1 MAVPEQE
8 PIAIIGMACRFPG
21 GSDSPSKLWDLLQ
34 SPRDLSKRVPVERFD
49 TTGFYHTNGSQHGA
63 TDAPNAYFIEED
75 VTRFDNTFFNIQPAE
90 AEAIDPQQRLVMETV
105 YDSLCAGGQTIESL
119 RGSNTAVYVGMMCDD
134 WAQLINRDWDLAP
147 TYAATGDSRAII
159 SNRVSYFFDWH
170 GPSMTIDTACS
181 SSLVAVHQGVTA
193 LRNGECPIA
202 IAAGANLIVA
212 PGEFQTAPLEKKLS
226 WTDGI
231 VNTDTNGSSHYSKM
245 WDAVADGYARGEGIA
260 AIVMKPLSAALRDG
274 DHIDCVIRGTAVN
287 QDGKTAGLTMPSNIA
302 QAQLIRDTYAR
313 AGLDI
318 NDPKD
323 RPQFFHA
330 HGTGT
335 PAGDSQESEA
345 ISRSFFENGKPTDKL
360 YVGSIKTV
368 IGHTEG
374 AAGLASLIGSVT
386 AMQHGIIPPNLHFKK
401 LSDRVA
407 PFYDNLKVST
417 SATPWPSTLPG
428 QPRRV
433 SVNSFGFG
441 GTNAHAILEY
451 YKPEATDKIAATT
464 AAAVPV
470 FTPLTISAA
479 SSTTLRATLDDLRTY
494 LQGNPDT
501 NMRDLAYTLQTCRST
516 LAFRKAIFAA
526 NINEAI
532 MRIDDL
538 LADANAGNNDLTIR
552 YFDVPKPSI
561 LGVFTG
567 QGAQW
572 ARMGARLIE
581 ESPLAAQRIAELQ
594 RALATLPDGD
604 RPDWTL
610 SGQLLAQPKS
620 SRFSEAAIAQPLCTA
635 VQIVLVDLL
644 RATGIQLRAVV
655 GHSSGEIGAAYAA
668 GFLSAT
674 TAIRVAHY
682 RGLYAKLAQAGGPG
696 AMMAVGTS
704 FEDAQELCELVGGI
718 QVAARNSL
726 TSITLSGDED
736 AIDEAVDIFKDEG
749 KFARRLQVDTA
760 YHSTH
765 MRPCAEPYLAGL
777 RRAGYAVQEG
787 NGTIWF
793 SSVIEGGHVMTK
805 EDVQT
810 PQYWADNMAN
820 AVLFEP
826 AISQA
831 VVEAGP
837 LDLAIEF
844 GPHPALKGPALDTI
858 EHAAGH
864 RIPYMGLLARKKDDV
879 EALAS
884 ALGFLW
890 TNLGASSVNF
900 DEFETLIS
908 GAASLPKQA
917 VTNLP
922 TYPFDHSRSFYSLT
936 RFSGAHRHLH
946 ALPHPLLGRRL
957 VETETA
963 DEISWRNVLRP
974 SENSW
979 LQGHALQGQSV
990 FPAMGYISL
999 AVEAVA
1005 AAAADRKLGLI
1016 TIDNVVIGRALS
1028 FDGENSGMET
1038 KVTLG
1043 VVRSTDDELS
1053 GRITCHS
1060 GLPFDSGT
1068 PLTLNFSATVTAAFY
1083 EAESDTLPAVRYEE
1097 INLVEAEPE
1106 RLYSQFTKLGYTYGS
1121 PFTGV
1126 RAIHRKMG
1134 WAIGVIE
1141 DESGDSWED
1150 KLLVHPG
1157 WLDSAIQTG
1166 FAAYSHPHD
1175 NRLFTLCVPTTIRSI
1190 VINPYF
1196 CNTSAARDRT
1206 LEYQTSTRATPEGH
1220 MMVDIDVFSGGSAQE
1235 HLFVQFESVE
1245 LQPFA
1250 APTPRDDTVIYTRYD
1265 YRLSVPDANV
1275 AMKGEESDDNSV
1287 LSSEN
1292 DTVLLAAERVGF
1304 FYLRRLHDT
1313 ITEWEKAN
1321 ALDHH
1326 QHLLDFAARTV
1337 EAVSRGD
1344 HPYVPREALKD
1355 STAFINSLNA
1365 KHYKHDYIQ
1374 LLEQA
1379 GNHLADEIR
1388 SGGSTLE
1395 HLAKDE
1401 LLNRFYQHL
1410 TAQPGQENSNA
1421 WYARVIAQ
1429 IAYRFPRMH
1438 ILEIGAGTH
1447 GGSTASI
1454 LPALGDAFSSYT
1466 YTDVSAESL
1475 EGVQDRF
1482 RDFADRLVFTTYDI
1496 DQPPADQG
1504 LDEGSYDIVLASAAL
1519 HTASDLDETLANV
1532 RKLLRPGGYLVA
1544 LEINNNDSLSLSTI
1558 LGGLP
1563 GWWASSNGP
1572 SLSLDQ
1578 WNSLTRRHGFS
1589 GIDTNTPFSTTS
1601 NDKLQWFSIFA
1612 SQAVD
1617 DRVNSLRAPL
1627 AAPAPTQG
1635 PSQLVIIGGRTE
1647 AIAQLT
1653 KGVSALLSPRY
1664 AAVTLLESI
1673 EELSEYPLAS
1683 GSSVLCLTELE
1694 EQLLET
1700 RTEPKIE
1707 GLKTLWR
1714 NGHSI
1719 LWVTREARA
1728 ERPYSSIILGV
1739 SRVLR
1744 HEYPTITLQLLDFDA
1759 ATEPTSEILADALLR
1774 LELGARFK
1782 KAEDTNLLWT
1792 IEPEYHYV
1800 NGQMLI
1806 PRLLPYTEA
1815 NNRYNTYRRAV
1826 YDEFDPRETTM
1837 VLEPAAD
1844 GMSFE
1849 LATVSPLRVLPVPRA
1864 MGNTVTLQVE
1874 QSLLQVL
1881 KIHHVGYFTLVV
1893 GTEAETGQRLL
1904 ALADTAVESRARVP
1918 VEWTVRLPASK
1929 NENASTFLGGVA
1941 AYLLAQTILAT
1952 APRSGTVVVHEADQ
1966 LLKDALDKEAAR
1978 EDMQVVFTTATKN
1991 HADVDSSSP
2000 YIFVHEKLPI
2010 RLVRTLLPRNI
2021 SLLIDLSPE
2030 TASVCSDLLARTL
2043 PSHTARAKAADFLR
2057 TQPDLSPD
2065 ADADDIE
2072 QIGRALKEAWK
2083 SVTTRGQLAS
2093 SSISEQVPVLALQ
2106 DVTHSPAM
2114 HAKLSVIDWTT
2125 TSSVRALVRPI
2136 DHGTIFRADGTY
2148 FLVGLTGEL
2157 GQSLCSWMVAHGARN
2172 LVLSS
2177 RRPKV
2182 SQRFIDSCAAEG
2194 ATIKVMSIDVTRRE
2208 SLREALNKIRAELP
2222 PIIGVANGAMMIDD
2236 ALFDD
2241 MTFESLQRTAP
2252 PKIEGSVVLDEFFY
2266 DTPLDFFI
2274 LFTSLANVVGNT
2286 GQSAYIMANQF
2297 MAALAAHRR
2306 NVRGV
2311 AGSDIAIS
2319 SIQGLGY
2326 FEHANHLDK
2335 DHFTRIGYRNV
2346 SEQDFHGLFAE
2357 GVLAGRPG
2365 QKGGSEV
2372 CTGVS
2377 PFRDGA
2383 TLLANPCFSHLL
2395 LHDAAAIQGGRG
2407 GSSGKTE
2414 RPRARLAAAKSDAE
2428 AKTIIREA
2436 FVERLKRIL
2445 MIPQGESVNEK
2456 VTLVE
2461 QGVDSIM
2468 AVEVRTWFL
2477 QEFSIDLPVL
2487 KILGA
2492 GSTVESILDDAI
2504 KGIPADILDLEKVGS
2519 DNTNPPV
2526 AIVAAPLAPAPTAAS
2541 FPPTKPSTETSYSSS
2556 GSGSPPAIST
2566 PQSPLDTP
2574 LEKSLDLGDDTEHKK
2589 PIVQSLERQLEEAR
2603 REKIIG
2609 SMKLT
2614 EHTEPMTFGQKRF
2627 WFLSHYID
2635 DATTF
2640 NIAYQ
2645 FKLTGRIRIDD
2656 LAKAVESVAQRHE
2669 ALRTRFF
2676 WSNDDSRTPM
2686 QGILSKAF
2694 VRLETA
2700 TIESEAQAAEELDAM
2715 RDHKWDL
2722 GDWVQ
2727 LRLRLLSLSDTQHFL
2742 LMGTHHISMDGHS
2755 MNMLMLD
2762 INKVYSNHGRPL
2774 APLPDASQARSFG
2787 EQQLLAHRT
2796 GKFQPAIDY
2805 FRRTLQ
2811 DVDLTRPI
2819 ELLSFARSQVRQL
2832 LQDYK
2837 THIARIRLDAQTVAR
2852 LKQLTRSNRATSF
2865 HGYLA
2870 ILQALLFRL
2879 LPAETTDKL
2888 VIGVADANRLDSK
2901 LIGSIGNFL
2910 NVLPLV
2916 FDRNGS
2922 QTFGQ
2927 AVEDTRKKVYSALEY
2942 SALPFD
2948 LLLDELAAPRS
2959 NAYPPVF
2966 QVLMDYKLFTKEQAE
2981 MPWAGCKVG
2990 EHQWHAA
2997 RGPYDIALEI
3007 VDDGEGALMALHMQE
3022 ALYSKEATN
3031 LFLRSYVNILR
3042 EVVKQ
3047 GGDKLKLDKLDKWD
3061 KADVKKALELGKG
3074 TDMPLEWPATI
3085 AHRLDQVIVQH
3096 PNSAAV
3102 KDGFGNVYT
3111 YAALDERVESIARAL
3126 LGKLPDQSDEQ
3137 SVVGVFQTPS
3147 ADWIASMI
3155 AILRVGAIYLPLDL
3169 KVSIP
3174 RLKSY
3179 VKAARP
3185 AVILSDSEMVARTL
3199 EIGVGAEDRIA
3210 VINISDLPVTALGS
3224 TQRITTTA
3232 DHDRT
3237 AYIIFTS
3244 GSTGEPKGIAVK
3256 HASILAMV
3264 EGFVREW
3271 DIVTLGRVVLQQFAF
3286 TSDGS
3291 LKQIFSAIT
3300 TGGCL
3305 LVAPADARGDPAE
3318 LARLMAKHGVTMT
3331 VATPSE
3337 YSMWFRFAP
3346 DGLRRCTSWT
3356 SAWFGG
3362 ERSPQSLLDSFRT
3375 LSSVLPN
3382 LRFYTTYGPTEATV
3396 STMKGI
3402 ADVHDPN
3409 LTVPVPGRILPN
3421 YAIYIMDEES
3431 RPVPIGVPGEIVIGG
3446 AGVGQNEYLGRPDA
3460 TAKQFHVD
3468 PFAPQDKRT
3477 TGWGR
3482 MYHTG
3487 DYGRL
3492 DTRGYIAIEGRVA
3505 GDAQVKVR
3513 GFRIELA
3520 EIERTIMRESAI
3532 TLANAVVTLRAGE
3545 GDHDGLLVSH
3555 VVIENKDMSE
3565 TQIAKAINQL
3575 RTRLSNSLPNY
3586 MVPAIIIPVDEVPLT
3601 AHGKV
3606 DRKAMQALP
3615 LPEIKTSSAE
3625 QQEQQ
3630 KNFTPAERRVAELW
3644 TEVLPGLSLA
3654 AEPLSPQSDFFR
3666 VGGNSLLLVKLQS
3679 VIKRMFGDA
3688 PRLGMLMSAPEL
3700 SSMATLL
3707 ESQGS
3712 TPDWDKEI
3720 ALDLL
3725 DDTPASV
3732 QRAGRSSSSSPGL
3745 RILVTGA
3752 TGSLGKSMIPRLV
3765 ADERV
3770 AQILVLARSAEGR
3783 DLTTLFPGLSHK
3795 VRVIAAEL
3803 PSLPADNTSELTE
3816 IDVILHMA
3824 ADRNFWD
3831 GYGALKAVNVNS
3843 AKALAKLALQ
3853 TGATL
3858 HVLSSGALV
3867 DYEADGD
3874 NSGLPRPDPAHGYVS
3889 SKWVAERYLA
3899 NAARQAGLNV
3909 TAHRPTPAPAAADVS
3924 TDKLTAAEDVLVRS
3938 YLVNSLRLG
3947 VRPDFAQLGGT
3958 FHVAPVDSIAAA
3970 IAASVTESHEES
3982 GENAMRIVNYP
3993 GTAILRTD
4001 VTSAYAEELFKEPEN
4016 EAVLKLPTVQALH
4029 WVGMAKRA
4037 GLFEWF
4043 ITSQELV
4050 VADDEGRRVVSK
4062 R

>member
-1 MAVPEQE
+1 MVVPEQE

-21 GSDSPSKLWDLLQ
+21 GSDSPLKLWDLLQ
-34 SPRDLSKRVPVERFD
+34 SPRDLSKRVPAERYD
-49 TTGFYHTNGSQHGA
+49 TTGFHHDNGSHHGA
-63 TDAPNAYFIEED
+63 TNAPNAYFIEED

-105 YDSLCAGGQTIESL
+105 YDSLCAGGQTIENL

-134 WAQLINRDWDLAP
+134 WAQIINRDWDLAP

-202 IAAGANLIVA
+202 IAAGANLILA
-212 PGEFQTAPLEKKLS
+212 PGMFIKESSLRMLS
-226 WTDGI
+226 PT
-231 VNTDTNGSSHYSKM
+231 GSSKM
-245 WDAVADGYARGEGIA
+245 WDAAADGYARGEGIA

-274 DHIDCVIRGTAVN
+274 DQIECVIRGTAVN

-318 NDPKD
+318 TDPKD

-335 PAGDSQESEA
+335 SAGDPQESEA
-345 ISRSFFENGKPTDKL
+345 ISRSFFEHGKTTDKL

-374 AAGLASLIGSVT
+374 AAGLASLVGSVK

-401 LSDRVA
+401 LSNRVA
-407 PFYDNLKVST
+407 PFYDSLKVPT

-451 YKPEATDKIAATT
+451 YEPEAARNKV
-464 AAAVPV
+464 AAVPV

-479 SSTTLRATLDDLRTY
+479 SSSSLRATLDDLRTY
-494 LQGNPDT
+494 LQENPDT
-501 NMRDLAYTLQTCRST
+501 TMRDLAYTLQTRRST
-516 LAFRKAIFAA
+516 LAFRKPLFAE
-526 NINEAI
+526 NINETI
-532 MRIDDL
+532 RKIDDL
-538 LADANAGNNDLTIR
+538 LSDGNAGDNDLSTR
-552 YFDVPKPSI
+552 YFDVSKPSV

-572 ARMGARLIE
+572 VRMGARLIE
-581 ESPLAAQRIAELQ
+581 ESPFAIQRISQLQ

-610 SGQLLAQPKS
+610 SGQLLAQPKA
-620 SRFSEAAIAQPLCTA
+620 SRLSEAAIAQPLCTA
-635 VQIVLVDLL
+635 VQIILVDLL
-644 RATGIQLRAVV
+644 KAAGIPLHAVV

-682 RGLYAKLAQAGGPG
+682 RGLYAKLARAGGPG

-704 FEDAQELCELVGGI
+704 FEDGQELCELLGGI

-736 AIDEAVDIFKDEG
+736 AIDEALEILKDEG
-749 KFARRLQVDTA
+749 KFARRLLVDTA

-765 MRPCAEPYLAGL
+765 MRPCAQPYLAGL
-777 RRAGYAVQEG
+777 KRAGYTVEEG
-787 NGTIWF
+787 NDTLWF
-793 SSVIEGGHVMTK
+793 SSVKEGGHVMTK
-805 EDVQT
+805 EDVKT
-810 PQYWADNMAN
+810 PQYWVDNMAN

-831 VVEAGP
+831 VSEAGP

-844 GPHPALKGPALDTI
+844 GPHPALKGPALDTV
-858 EHAAGH
+858 EHASGH
-864 RIPYMGLLARKKDDV
+864 RIPYTGLLARKKDDV

-884 ALGFLW
+884 ALGYLW

-900 DEFETLIS
+900 DKFETLIS
-908 GAASLPKQA
+908 GAESLPKK
-917 VTNLP
+917 TITDLP
-922 TYPFDHSRSFYSLT
+922 TYAFDHSRSFYSLT

-957 VETETA
+957 IETETA

-999 AVEAVA
+999 AVEAVVA
-1005 AAAADRKLGLI
+1005 TVDGHKLGLI
-1016 TIDNVVIGRALS
+1016 TVDDVVIGRALS
-1028 FDGENSGMET
+1028 FDSENSGVET
-1038 KVTLG
+1038 KVTLS
-1043 VVRSTDDELS
+1043 VLRSTDDELS

-1060 GLPFDSGT
+1060 GLPSDSGT
-1068 PLTLNFSATVTAAFY
+1068 PLTLNFSAAIGVELH
-1083 EAESDTLPAVRYEE
+1083 EAEPDTLPAVRHDE

-1106 RLYSQFTKLGYTYGS
+1106 RLYSQFTKLGYTYNS

-1134 WAIGVIE
+1134 WATGEIE
-1141 DESGDSWED
+1141 DESGNKWED

-1157 WLDSAIQTG
+1157 WLDSIIQTG

-1196 CNTSAARDRT
+1196 CDMSPTRERI
-1206 LEYQTSTRATPEGH
+1206 LQYQTSTRATPEGH

-1235 HLFVQFESVE
+1235 HPFVQFESVE

-1265 YRLSVPDANV
+1265 YRLAAPDAVV
-1275 AMKGEESDDNSV
+1275 AMKGDDRENSV
-1287 LSSEN
+1287 LSSESN
-1292 DTVLLAAERVGF
+1292 AALLAAERVGF
-1304 FYLRRLHDT
+1304 FYLRRIHQS
-1313 ITEWEKAN
+1313 ITEWEKAD

-1326 QHLLDFAARTV
+1326 QKLLDFAARTTD
-1337 EAVSRGD
+1337 AVLRGD
-1344 HPYVPREALKD
+1344 HPYVPSEALND
-1355 STAFINSLNA
+1355 SIAFINSLIA
-1365 KHYKHDYIQ
+1365 KHHSHDYIQ
-1374 LLEQA
+1374 LLQRA
-1379 GNHLADEIR
+1379 GNHLVDAIR
-1388 SGGSTLE
+1388 SGGRIMD
-1395 HLAKDE
+1395 HLANDE
-1401 LLNRFYQHL
+1401 LLSRFYQNL
-1410 TAQPGQENSNA
+1410 TAQPGQENGNS
-1421 WYARVIAQ
+1421 WYARIVAQ
-1429 IAYRFPRMH
+1429 IAHRFPRMH
-1438 ILEIGAGTH
+1438 ILEIGAGTQ
-1447 GGSTASI
+1447 GGSTTPI
-1454 LPALGDAFSSYT
+1454 LAALGDAFSSYT
-1466 YTDVSAESL
+1466 YTDVSSKSL
-1475 EGVQDRF
+1475 EGVQGRFQHFGDRMLF
-1482 RDFADRLVFTTYDI
+1482 STYDI
-1496 DQPPADQG
+1496 DQPPAEQG
-1504 LDEGSYDIVLASAAL
+1504 LDEGSYDVVLASTAL
-1519 HTASDLDETLANV
+1519 HTASNLDETLAHV

-1544 LEINNNDSLSLSTI
+1544 LEINNHDSMSLSTI
-1558 LGGLP
+1558 FGGVP
-1563 GWWASSNGP
+1563 RWWSSSNGP

-1578 WNSLTRRHGFS
+1578 WDLLTRRHGFS
-1589 GIDTNTPFSTTS
+1589 GVDTNTPFSTTG
-1601 NDKLQWFSIFA
+1601 NDKLQWFSVFA
-1612 SQAVD
+1612 SQAID
-1617 DRVNSLRAPL
+1617 ERVNSLRAPL
-1627 AAPAPTQG
+1627 AATALTQG
-1635 PSQLVIIGGRTE
+1635 PDNLVIIGGRTE
-1647 AIAQLT
+1647 ANVQLAKEVT
-1653 KGVSALLSPRY
+1653 ALISSRY
-1664 AAVTLLESI
+1664 VTVTLLESI
-1673 EELSEYPLAS
+1673 EELGEHGLVS

-1694 EQLLET
+1694 EQLLEV

-1719 LWVTREARA
+1719 LWVTHEARA
-1728 ERPYSSIILGV
+1728 ERPYSSIILGL

-1759 ATEPTSEILADALLR
+1759 ATEPTSDILTNALLR

-1782 KAEDTNLLWT
+1782 NEESNLLWT

-1800 NGQMLI
+1800 NGQLLI
-1806 PRLLPYTEA
+1806 PRLLPYKEA

-1826 YDEFDPRETTM
+1826 YNEFDPREAAM

-1844 GMSFE
+1844 GASFE
-1849 LATVSPLRVLPVPRA
+1849 LATVSPLRVLSASRSK
-1864 MGNTVTLQVE
+1864 GDTVTIQVE
-1874 QSLLQVL
+1874 QSLLQVF
-1881 KIHHVGYFTLVV
+1881 KMHGAGYFTLIL
-1893 GTEAETGQRLL
+1893 GTETQAGQQLL
-1904 ALADTAVESRARVP
+1904 AISDTAVESRVRVSAN
-1918 VEWTVRLPASK
+1918 WTVPLPASK
-1929 NENASTFLGGVA
+1929 NDSASILLCSIA
-1941 AYLLAQTILAT
+1941 AYLLAQTILAS
-1952 APRSGTVVVHEADQ
+1952 APRSGSVLVHEADQ
-1966 LLKDALDKEAAR
+1966 LLKDALKREAAR
-1978 EDMQVVFTTATKN
+1978 EEVQLIFTTGTKN
-1991 HADVDSSSP
+1991 RKGA
-2000 YIFVHEKLPI
+2000 IFIHKKLPV
-2010 RLVRTLLPRNI
+2010 RRVRTLLPRNV
-2021 SLLIDLSPE
+2021 SMFFDLSPE
-2030 TASVCSDLLARTL
+2030 SACSDLLARSL
-2043 PSHTARAKAADFLR
+2043 PSHTAKVKATDFLR
-2057 TQPDLSPD
+2057 AQPGLSPD
-2065 ADADDIE
+2065 SDVDDIE

-2083 SVTTRGQLAS
+2083 NVTNRGQLAS
-2093 SSISEQVPVLALQ
+2093 YSSSEQVPVLALQ
-2106 DVTHSPAM
+2106 DVTSSPAI
-2114 HAKLSVIDWTT
+2114 HTKLSVVDWIAI
-2125 TSSVRALVRPI
+2125 SSVRALVRPI

-2157 GQSLCSWMVAHGARN
+2157 GQSLCTWMVTHGARN
-2172 LVLSS
+2172 LVMSS

-2194 ATIKVMSIDVTRRE
+2194 ATIKVMSIDVTSRE
-2208 SLREALNKIRAELP
+2208 SLREALKEINAKLP

-2241 MTFESLQRTAP
+2241 MSFESLQRTAP
-2252 PKIEGSVVLDEFFY
+2252 PKIEGSVIMDEFFY

-2297 MAALAAHRR
+2297 MSALAAQRR

-2377 PFRDGA
+2377 PFREGA

-2395 LHDAAAIQGGRG
+2395 LHDAAAVQDGRG

-2414 RPRARLAAAKSDAE
+2414 RPRARLMAAKSAAE
-2428 AKTIIREA
+2428 AKAIIKVA
-2436 FVERLKRIL
+2436 FAERLKRIL

-2492 GSTVESILDDAI
+2492 GSTLESILDDATSS
-2504 KGIPADILDLEKVGS
+2504 IPVEILDLSNVGS
-2519 DNTNPPV
+2519 DNANPLVAVATAPPHVFAPV
-2526 AIVAAPLAPAPTAAS
+2526 MASVPT
-2541 FPPTKPSTETSYSSS
+2541 TKPSTEAKSSS
-2556 GSGSPPAIST
+2556 ETGSSRDIST
-2566 PQSPLDTP
+2566 PRSSLDTTM
-2574 LEKSLDLGDDTEHKK
+2574 ERSLDLGSAADQKKATDTSPEK
-2589 PIVQSLERQLEEAR
+2589 Q
-2603 REKIIG
+2603 REKVG
-2609 SMKLT
+2609 DFLKLT
-2614 EHTEPMTFGQKRF
+2614 EHTEPMTFGQRRF
-2627 WFLSHYID
+2627 WFLSHYIED
-2635 DATTF
+2635 PTTF
-2640 NIAYQ
+2640 NIAYK
-2645 FKLTGRIRIDD
+2645 FRLTGRIRIDD

-2676 WSNDDSRTPM
+2676 WSNDDTRTPI
-2686 QGILSKAF
+2686 QGILAKSF

-2700 TIESEAQAAEELDAM
+2700 TIDSEDQATKELDAM

-2722 GDWVQ
+2722 GDWAQ
-2727 LRLRLLSLSDTQHFL
+2727 LRVKLLSLSDTQHFL

-2762 INKVYSNHGRPL
+2762 INRVYSNRGRAL
-2774 APLPDASQARSFG
+2774 APLPDSSQARAFG
-2787 EQQLLAHRT
+2787 EQQLLAQRR
-2796 GKFQPAIDY
+2796 GKLEPAVDY
-2805 FRRTLQ
+2805 FRYTLQ
-2811 DVDLTRPI
+2811 SVDLSRPI
-2819 ELLSFARSQVRQL
+2819 ELLSFARSQVRHQL
-2832 LQDYK
+2832 QAYN
-2837 THIARIRLDAQTVAR
+2837 THIARTRIDAQTVVK
-2852 LKQLTRSNRATSF
+2852 LKQLTRSNKATSF

-2879 LPAETTDKL
+2879 LPAETTDNL
-2888 VIGVADANRLDSK
+2888 VIGMADANRLDSK
-2901 LIGSIGNFL
+2901 FMGSIGNFL

-2916 FDRNGS
+2916 FDRDGS

-2927 AVEDTRKKVYSALEY
+2927 AVEETRKKVYSALEH

-2948 LLLDELAAPRS
+2948 LLLDELAVPRS

-2966 QVLMDYKLFTKEQAE
+2966 QVLMDYKLFTKEQQE
-2981 MPWAGCKVG
+2981 MPWARCKVG

-3022 ALYSKEATN
+3022 ALYGKEATE
-3031 LFLRSYVNILR
+3031 LFLRSYVNILKQ
-3042 EVVKQ
+3042 VVEQ
-3047 GGDKLKLDKLDKWD
+3047 GGDKMKLDKLDKWD
-3061 KADVKKALELGKG
+3061 KADVKQALELGKG
-3074 TDMPLEWPATI
+3074 ADMPLEWPATI
-3085 AHRLDQVIVQH
+3085 AHRLDQVIAEH
-3096 PNSAAV
+3096 PDSLAV
-3102 KDGFGNVYT
+3102 KDGFGRAYT
-3111 YAALDERVESIARAL
+3111 YAALNERVSSIAHAL
-3126 LGKLPDQSDEQ
+3126 LERLLDQSNEQ

-3155 AILRVGAIYLPLDL
+3155 AILRIGAIYLPLDQ

-3174 RLKSY
+3174 RLTSY

-3185 AVILSDSEMVARTL
+3185 AVVLSDNETVRLTPD
-3199 EIGVGAEDRIA
+3199 IGVRDGDSIA
-3210 VINISDLPVTALGS
+3210 VINISDLPLKPKDG
-3224 TQRITTTA
+3224 TQRIPTTA
-3232 DHDRT
+3232 RQDSI

-3244 GSTGEPKGIAVK
+3244 GSTGEPKGIAVR
-3256 HASILAMV
+3256 HAGIRAMV

-3271 DIVTLGRVVLQQFAF
+3271 DIATLGRVLLQQFAF

-3291 LKQIFSAIT
+3291 LKQIFSAIA

-3305 LVAPADARGDPAE
+3305 VVAPADARGDPSE
-3318 LARLMAKHGVTMT
+3318 LTRLMVEHGVTMT

-3346 DGLRRCTSWT
+3346 DGLRRCNSWT

-3362 ERSPQSLLDSFRT
+3362 ERSPQSLLDSFRN

-3382 LRFYTTYGPTEATV
+3382 LCFYTTYGPTEATV

-3446 AGVGQNEYLGRPDA
+3446 LGVGQNEYLNRPDA
-3460 TAKQFHVD
+3460 TAKQFHMD
-3468 PFAPQDKRT
+3468 PFAPQHKKA

-3482 MYHTG
+3482 MYNTG

-3520 EIERTIMRESAI
+3520 EIEATFMKESFV
-3532 TLANAVVTLRAGE
+3532 TLCQAVVTLRAGE
-3545 GDHDGLLVSH
+3545 GDHDGILVAH
-3555 VVIENKDMSE
+3555 VVFENKDMSE
-3565 TQIAKAINQL
+3565 AQVVKAINQL
-3575 RTRLSNSLPNY
+3575 RTRLSDSLPNY
-3586 MVPAIIIPVDEVPLT
+3586 MVPAIIVPVDEVPLT

-3606 DRKAMQALP
+3606 DRKAIQALP

-3625 QQEQQ
+3625 QQEQMD
-3630 KNFTPAERRVAELW
+3630 FTPDERRVAELW
-3644 TEVLPGLSLA
+3644 AEVLPSLSLA
-3654 AEPLSPQSDFFR
+3654 AEPLTPQSDFFR
-3666 VGGNSLLLVKLQS
+3666 IGGNSLLLVKLQF
-3679 VIKRMFGDA
+3679 VIKRVFGNA

-3700 SSMATLL
+3700 SSMARLL

-3712 TPDWDKEI
+3712 ALDWDKEI
-3720 ALDLL
+3720 AMDLDEV
-3725 DDTPASV
+3725 PVPV
-3732 QRAGRSSSSSPGL
+3732 QRSSGSDSKTHRL
-3745 RILVTGA
+3745 RVLVTGA
-3752 TGSLGKSMIPRLV
+3752 TGSLGKNVIPHLV
-3765 ADERV
+3765 ADKRV
-3770 AQILVLARSAEGR
+3770 AQILVLARPAENR
-3783 DLTTLFPGLSHK
+3783 DLTNLFAGFSPK
-3795 VRVIAAEL
+3795 VRVLEVDL
-3803 PSLPADNTSELTE
+3803 PSLPAETAKLSE

-3831 GYGALKAVNVNS
+3831 GYSALKAVNVNS
-3843 AKALAKLALQ
+3843 TKALAKLALQ
-3853 TGATL
+3853 SGATL
-3858 HVLSSGALV
+3858 HVLSSGALLE
-3867 DYEADGD
+3867 YEGNGD
-3874 NSGLPRPDPAHGYVS
+3874 GLPRPDPAHGYVA

-3899 NAARQAGLNV
+3899 NAARQTGLNV
-3909 TAHRPTPAPAAADVS
+3909 VAHRPTPAPTSAHALSDE
-3924 TDKLTAAEDVLVRS
+3924 LTPAEDALVRG
-3938 YLVNSLRLG
+3938 YLVNSLHLG
-3947 VRPDFAQLGGT
+3947 VRPDFSQLGGT
-3958 FHVAPVDSIAAA
+3958 FHIAPVEDVAAA
-3970 IAASVTESHEES
+3970 VASSVTARQEKS
-3982 GENAMRIVNYP
+3982 GDNSMGIVNYP
-3993 GTAILRTD
+3993 GTAVLRTD
-4001 VTSAYAEELFKEPEN
+4001 VTSAYAEKMFKRPEN
-4016 EAVLKLPTVQALH
+4016 EAVMKLPTVPALH

-4050 VADDEGRRVVSK
+4050 VTDNEGRRVVSQ

>member
-1 MAVPEQE
+1 MAVSEQE

-21 GSDSPSKLWDLLQ
+21 GSDSPSKLWDLIQ
-34 SPRDLSKRVPVERFD
+34 SPRDLSQRVPADRFD
-49 TTGFYHTNGSQHGA
+49 ATGFFHVNGSQHGA
-63 TDAPNAYFIEED
+63 LNAPNAYFIEED

-105 YDSLCAGGQTIESL
+105 YDSLCAGGQTIEGL

-134 WAQLINRDWDLAP
+134 WAQIVNRDWDLAP

-212 PGEFQTAPLEKKLS
+212 PGMFIKESSLRMLS
-226 WTDGI
+226 PTG
-231 VNTDTNGSSHYSKM
+231 TSKM
-245 WDAVADGYARGEGIA
+245 WDAAADGYARGEGIA
-260 AIVMKPLSAALRDG
+260 AVVMKPLSAALRDG

-287 QDGKTAGLTMPSNIA
+287 QDGKTAGMTMPSNIA

-335 PAGDSQESEA
+335 QAGDPQESEA
-345 ISRSFFENGKPTDKL
+345 IARSLFGHGKPTDTL

-368 IGHTEG
+368 VGHTEG
-374 AAGLASLIGSVT
+374 AAGLASVIGSVM
-386 AMQHGIIPPNLHFKK
+386 AMQHGIIPPNLHFKR
-401 LSDRVA
+401 LSDKVA
-407 PFYDNLKVST
+407 PFYDNLKIPI

-451 YKPEATDKIAATT
+451 YEPQAANNKAA

-479 SSTTLRATLDDLRTY
+479 SSSAIRATLDDLRTY

-501 NMRDLAYTLQTCRST
+501 NMRDLAYTLQTRRST
-516 LAFRKAIFAA
+516 LPFRKPIFAPD
-526 NINEAI
+526 INEAI
-532 MRIDDL
+532 KRIDGL
-538 LADANAGNNDLTIR
+538 LADADAGGSDLTTR
-552 YFDVPKPSI
+552 YFDVSKPSI

-572 ARMGARLIE
+572 ARMGARLME
-581 ESPLAAQRIAELQ
+581 ESPFAAQRIAELQ

-610 SGQLLAQPKS
+610 SGQLLADPKS
-620 SRFSEAAIAQPLCTA
+620 SRMSEATISQPICTA

-644 RATGIQLRAVV
+644 RAAGIQLRAVV

-682 RGLYAKLAQAGGPG
+682 RGLYARLARAGGPG
-696 AMMAVGTS
+696 AMMAAGTS
-704 FEDAQELCELVGGI
+704 FEDAQELCELLGGI

-736 AIDEAVDIFKDEG
+736 AIDEAVAIFKDEG

-760 YHSTH
+760 YHSAH
-765 MRPCAEPYLAGL
+765 MKPCAEPYLAGL
-777 RRAGYAVQEG
+777 ARAGYAVEDG
-787 NGTIWF
+787 NGTKWF
-793 SSVIEGGHVMTK
+793 SSVVEGGRVMTK
-805 EDVQT
+805 EDVQS
-810 PQYWADNMAN
+810 PQYWVENMAN

-826 AISQA
+826 AVSQA
-831 VVEAGP
+831 VIEAGP
-837 LDLAIEF
+837 MDLAIEY

-858 EHAAGH
+858 QHATGH
-864 RIPYMGLLARKKDDV
+864 KIPYTGLLARKKDDV
-879 EALAS
+879 ETLALAV
-884 ALGFLW
+884 GFIW
-890 TNLGASSVNF
+890 TQLGASSVNF
-900 DEFETLIS
+900 DEFEKLIS
-908 GAASLPKQA
+908 GAASLPKQPL
-917 VTNLP
+917 TNLP

-963 DEISWRNVLRP
+963 DEVSWRNVLRP

-990 FPAMGYISL
+990 FPAMGFVSL

-1005 AAAADRKLGLI
+1005 AAAAGRKLGLI
-1016 TIDNVVIGRALS
+1016 SIENAVIGRALS
-1028 FDGENSGMET
+1028 FDDESAGMET
-1038 KVTLG
+1038 KVTLS

-1060 GLPFDSGT
+1060 GRPFDSGT
-1068 PLTLNFSATVTAAFY
+1068 PLTLNFSATITATLF
-1083 EAESDTLPAVRYEE
+1083 EAGSDTLPAVRHDE

-1134 WAIGVIE
+1134 WAMGEIE
-1141 DESGDSWED
+1141 DESGNGWED

-1175 NRLFTLCVPTTIRSI
+1175 NRLFTLCVPTTFRSI

-1196 CNTSAARDRT
+1196 CNTIEARDRT
-1206 LEYQTSTRATPEGH
+1206 LQYQTSTRATPEGH
-1220 MMVDIDVFSGGSAQE
+1220 MMVDIDVYSGGPAQA
-1235 HLFVQFESVE
+1235 HPFVQFEAVE

-1250 APTPRDDTVIYTRYD
+1250 APTPRDDAVIYTRYD
-1265 YRLSVPDANV
+1265 YRLAAPDANV
-1275 AMKGEESDDNSV
+1275 AMKGEESDEKGVS
-1287 LSSEN
+1287 SSEN
-1292 DTVLLAAERVGF
+1292 DTALLAAERVGF
-1304 FYLRRLHDT
+1304 FYLRRLHET
-1313 ITEWEKAN
+1313 MTEWEKAD
-1321 ALDHH
+1321 ALSHH
-1326 QHLLDFAARTV
+1326 QNLLDFAARTV

-1344 HPYVPREALKD
+1344 HPYVPHEALKD
-1355 STAFINSLNA
+1355 SAAFVNSLVA
-1365 KHYKHDYIQ
+1365 KHHKHDYMR
-1374 LLEQA
+1374 LLEVA

-1388 SGGSTLE
+1388 GGGSILE

-1401 LLNRFYQHL
+1401 LLSRFYQQL
-1410 TAQPGQENSNA
+1410 TAQPGQENANV
-1421 WYARVIAQ
+1421 WYARVAAQ
-1429 IAYRFPRMH
+1429 IAHRFPRMH
-1438 ILEIGAGTH
+1438 ILEIGAGTG

-1466 YTDVSAESL
+1466 YTDVSAETL
-1475 EGVQDRF
+1475 EDVQQRF
-1482 RDFADRLVFTTYDI
+1482 RDLADRLVVTTYDI
-1496 DQPPADQG
+1496 NQPPTEQG
-1504 LDEGSYDIVLASAAL
+1504 LGEGSFDVVLASAAL
-1519 HTASDLDETLANV
+1519 HAAVDVDETLANV

-1544 LEINNNDSLSLSTI
+1544 LEINSNDSLSLNTI

-1563 GWWASSNGP
+1563 GWWADSNGP
-1572 SLSLDQ
+1572 SLPLDR
-1578 WNSLTRRHGFS
+1578 WDSLTRRHGFS
-1589 GIDTNTPFSTTS
+1589 GIDTTTPFSTGS
-1601 NDKLQWFSIFA
+1601 KNKLQWFSVFA

-1635 PSQLVIIGGRTE
+1635 TGQLVIVGGRTE
-1647 AIAQLT
+1647 TVAKLA
-1653 KGVSALLSPRY
+1653 KGVSALISPRY
-1664 AAVTLLESI
+1664 AAVTFLESI
-1673 EELSEYPLAS
+1673 EELDGYDLAS

-1714 NGHSI
+1714 NGHAI
-1719 LWVTREARA
+1719 LWATREARA

-1759 ATEPTSEILADALLR
+1759 ATEPTSEVLADALLR

-1782 KAEDTNLLWT
+1782 KAEETNVLWT

-1800 NGQMLI
+1800 NGQLFI

-1849 LATVSPLRVLPVPRA
+1849 LATVSPLRVLPKSPTT
-1864 MGNTVTLQVE
+1864 GKTVTLRVD

-1881 KIHHVGYFTLVV
+1881 KIREVGYFTLFV
-1893 GTEAETGQRLL
+1893 GTDAETGQRLL

-1918 VEWTVRLPASK
+1918 TEWTMPLPASR
-1929 NENASTFLGGVA
+1929 NGNTNSTSLGGVA

-1952 APRSGTVVVHEADQ
+1952 APRSGTVLVHEADQ
-1966 LLKDALDKEAAR
+1966 LLKDALVKEAAR
-1978 EDMQVVFTTATKN
+1978 QDVQVVFTTATKN
-1991 HADVDSSSP
+1991 HADANSSSS
-2000 YIFVHEKLPI
+2000 YIFIHEKLPT
-2010 RLVRTLLPRNI
+2010 RLVRTLLPRNV

-2030 TASVCSDLLARTL
+2030 PASASSDLLVRSL
-2043 PSHTARAKAADFLR
+2043 PPHTTKAKASDFLR
-2057 TQPDLSPD
+2057 TQSGLSPHSD
-2065 ADADDIE
+2065 VDDVE
-2072 QIGRALKEAWK
+2072 QVSRALKEAWK
-2083 SVTTRGQLAS
+2083 KGGSSTTN
-2093 SSISEQVPVLALQ
+2093 EQVPVLALQ
-2106 DVTHSPAM
+2106 DVASSPAV
-2114 HAKLSVIDWTT
+2114 HTKLSVVDWAS

-2148 FLVGLTGEL
+2148 LLVGLTGEL
-2157 GQSLCSWMVAHGARN
+2157 GQSLCAWMVAHGARN

-2182 SQRFIDSCAAEG
+2182 SQRFMDSCAAEG

-2208 SLREALNKIRAELP
+2208 SLREALDEIHAELP

-2241 MTFESLQRTAP
+2241 MKFESLQRTAP

-2297 MAALAAHRR
+2297 MAALAAQRR

-2346 SEQDFHGLFAE
+2346 SEQDFLGLFAE
-2357 GVLAGRPG
+2357 GILAGRPG

-2377 PFRDGA
+2377 PFREGA

-2407 GSSGKTE
+2407 GGAGKTE
-2414 RPRARLAAAKSDAE
+2414 RPRARLAAAKSAAE
-2428 AKTIIREA
+2428 AKGIIREA
-2436 FVERLKRIL
+2436 FIERLKRIL
-2445 MIPQGESVNEK
+2445 MIPQGESVNEM

-2492 GSTVESILDDAI
+2492 GSTLESILDDAVS
-2504 KGIPADILDLEKVGS
+2504 GIPADILDLEKVGS
-2519 DNTNPPV
+2519 DTGNPSI
-2526 AIVAAPLAPAPTAAS
+2526 ATAAAPTPVPVPVPAPAPAKAS
-2541 FPPTKPSTETSYSSS
+2541 FPPTKKSTETSYSSES
-2556 GSGSPPAIST
+2556 GSLPATST
-2566 PQSPLDTP
+2566 PRSPLDTP
-2574 LEKSLDLGDDTEHKK
+2574 LETPLGDDVDHKK
-2589 PIVQSLERQLEEAR
+2589 PTAQSLERQLEEAR
-2603 REKIIG
+2603 REKIIA
-2609 SMKLT
+2609 SIKLP

-2635 DATTF
+2635 DPTTF

-2676 WSNDDSRTPM
+2676 WSDDDSRTPM
-2686 QGILSKAF
+2686 QGILSKSF

-2700 TIESEAQAAEELDAM
+2700 AIKSEAQAAEELDAM

-2722 GDWVQ
+2722 GDWGQ
-2727 LRLRLLSLSDTQHFL
+2727 LRLRLLSLSDTRHYL

-2762 INKVYSNHGRPL
+2762 INQVYSNRGRPL

-2787 EQQLLAHRT
+2787 EQQLLKYKT
-2796 GKFQPAIDY
+2796 GKLQPAIDY
-2805 FRRTLQ
+2805 FCRTLQ

-2819 ELLSFARSQVRQL
+2819 ELLSFARSQVRQP

-2837 THIARIRLDAQTVAR
+2837 INIARIRLDAQTVAK
-2852 LKQLTRSNRATSF
+2852 LKQLTRSSKATSF
-2865 HGYLA
+2865 HGYLT

-2888 VIGVADANRLDSK
+2888 VIGVADANRLDSNFM
-2901 LIGSIGNFL
+2901 GSIGNFL

-2916 FDRNGS
+2916 FNRSTGG

-2927 AVEDTRKKVYSALEY
+2927 AVEETRKNVYSALEH

-3007 VDDGEGALMALHMQE
+3007 VDDGEGALLALHMQG
-3022 ALYSKEATN
+3022 ALYSQEATD
-3031 LFLRSYVNILR
+3031 LFLRSYVNVLR
-3042 EVVKQ
+3042 EFVKQ
-3047 GGDKLKLDKLDKWD
+3047 GGDIAKVDKWD
-3061 KADVKKALELGKG
+3061 KADVKRALTLGKG

-3085 AHRLDQVIVQH
+3085 AHRLDQVIAQNRDSV
-3096 PNSAAV
+3096 AV
-3102 KDGFGNVYT
+3102 KDGFGRVYT
-3111 YAALDERVESIARAL
+3111 YAALGERVESIARAL
-3126 LGKLPDQSDEQ
+3126 FEKLPDQSHEQ

-3155 AILRVGAIYLPLDL
+3155 AILRVGAVYLPLDL

-3179 VKAARP
+3179 VKTARP
-3185 AVILSDSEMVARTL
+3185 AVILSDSDTAIRTP
-3199 EIGVGAEDRIA
+3199 EIGVGAEDGVA
-3210 VINISDLPVTALGS
+3210 VINISDLPATAHGS
-3224 TQRITTTA
+3224 TERIATA
-3232 DHDRT
+3232 ARQDRT

-3244 GSTGEPKGIAVK
+3244 GSTGEPKGIVVK
-3256 HASILAMV
+3256 HASIRTMV

-3271 DIVTLGRVVLQQFAF
+3271 DIATLGRVVLQQFAL

-3291 LKQIFSAIT
+3291 LKQIFSAIA

-3305 LVAPADARGDPAE
+3305 VVAPADARGDPAE
-3318 LARLMAKHGVTMT
+3318 LTRLMAEHGVTMT

-3346 DGLRRCTSWT
+3346 DGLRRCTAWT

-3362 ERSPQSLLDSFRT
+3362 ERSPQSLLDSFRG
-3375 LSSVLPN
+3375 LSRVLPN

-3396 STMKGI
+3396 STMKGV

-3421 YAIYIMDEES
+3421 YAVYIMDEES

-3446 AGVGQNEYLGRPDA
+3446 AGVGQNEYLGRPDV

-3468 PFAPQDKRT
+3468 PFAPQDKKA

-3482 MYHTG
+3482 MYFTG

-3520 EIERTIMRESAI
+3520 EIEGIIMREAAS
-3532 TLANAVVTLRAGE
+3532 TLAHAVVTLRAGE
-3545 GDHDGLLVSH
+3545 GDHDGLLVAH
-3555 VVIENKDMSE
+3555 VVMDNKGMSE
-3565 TQIAKAINQL
+3565 TQVAKTINQL
-3575 RTRLSNSLPNY
+3575 RTQLSNSLPNY
-3586 MVPAIIIPVDEVPLT
+3586 MVPAIIVPVDEVPLT

-3606 DRKAMQALP
+3606 DRKAVQALP

-3630 KNFTPAERRVAELW
+3630 QKNFSLAERHLADLW
-3644 TEVLPGLSLA
+3644 TEVLPQLSLA
-3654 AEPLSPQSDFFR
+3654 VEPLSSQSDFFR

-3679 VIKRMFGDA
+3679 VIKRVFGDA
-3688 PRLGMLMSAPEL
+3688 PRLGLLMKASEL
-3700 SSMATLL
+3700 GSMATLL

-3712 TPDWDKEI
+3712 APDWDKEI

-3725 DDTPASV
+3725 DDVDAPAAV
-3732 QRAGRSSSSSPGL
+3732 QRTGDSNSAGPGL

-3752 TGSLGKSMIPRLV
+3752 TGSLGKSVVPHLV

-3770 AQILVLARSAEGR
+3770 AQILVLARPAEGR
-3783 DLTTLFPGLSHK
+3783 DLTNLFPGVSSK
-3795 VRVIAAEL
+3795 IRVVEAEL
-3803 PSLPADNTSELTE
+3803 PSLPVDDDAAELAE

-3843 AKALAKLALQ
+3843 AKALAKLALR

-3858 HVLSSGALV
+3858 HVLSSGALA

-3874 NSGLPRPDPAHGYVS
+3874 SSGLPRPDPAHGYVA

-3899 NAARQAGLNV
+3899 DAARRAGLRV
-3909 TAHRPTPAPAAADVS
+3909 TAHRPTPAPPAAD
-3924 TDKLTAAEDVLVRS
+3924 DAPADQLTPGEDALVRA

-3947 VRPDFAQLGGT
+3947 VRPDFAKLGGT
-3958 FHVAPVDSIAAA
+3958 FHVAPVNDVAAA
-3970 IAASVTESHEES
+3970 VAAAVTAGHHEES
-3982 GENAMRIVNYP
+3982 EEKALRFVNYP
-3993 GTAILRTD
+3993 GTAALRTD
-4001 VTSAYAEELFKEPEN
+4001 VTSAHAEELFRKPEN
-4016 EAVLKLPTVQALH
+4016 EAVLKLPTVPALH

>member
-21 GSDSPSKLWDLLQ
+21 GSDSPSKLWDLIQ
-34 SPRDLSKRVPVERFD
+34 SPRDLSKRVPADRFD
-49 TTGFYHTNGSQHGA
+49 TTGFFHANGSQHGA
-63 TDAPNAYFIEED
+63 TNAPNAYFIEED

-134 WAQLINRDWDLAP
+134 WAQLVNRDWDLAP

-212 PGEFQTAPLEKKLS
+212 PGMFIKESSLRMLS
-226 WTDGI
+226 PTG
-231 VNTDTNGSSHYSKM
+231 TSKM
-245 WDAVADGYARGEGIA
+245 WDAAADGYARGEGIA
-260 AIVMKPLSAALRDG
+260 AVVMKPLSAALRDG

-287 QDGKTAGLTMPSNIA
+287 QDGKTAGMTMPSSIA

-335 PAGDSQESEA
+335 QAGDPQESEA
-345 ISRSFFENGKPTDKL
+345 IARSLFEHGKPTDTL

-368 IGHTEG
+368 VGHTEG
-374 AAGLASLIGSVT
+374 AAGLASLIGSVM
-386 AMQHGIIPPNLHFKK
+386 AMQHGIIPPNLHFKR
-401 LSDRVA
+401 LSDKVA
-407 PFYDNLKVST
+407 PFYDNLKIPT

-451 YKPEATDKIAATT
+451 YEPQAANKKAAAA
-464 AAAVPV
+464 AAAVPA

-479 SSTTLRATLDDLRTY
+479 SSSTIRATLDDLRTY
-494 LQGNPDT
+494 LQENPDT
-501 NMRDLAYTLQTCRST
+501 NMRDLAYTLQTRRST
-516 LAFRKAIFAA
+516 LPFRKPIFAA
-526 NINEAI
+526 NINETI
-532 MRIDDL
+532 KRIDEL
-538 LADANAGNNDLTIR
+538 LADANAGDNDLTTR
-552 YFDVPKPSI
+552 YFDVSKPSI

-572 ARMGARLIE
+572 PRMGARLIE
-581 ESPLAAQRIAELQ
+581 ESPFAAQRIAELQ

-610 SGQLLAQPKS
+610 SGQLLANPKS
-620 SRFSEAAIAQPLCTA
+620 SRLSEATISQPLCTA

-644 RATGIQLRAVV
+644 RAAGIQLRAVV

-682 RGLYAKLAQAGGPG
+682 RGLYAKLARAGGPG

-704 FEDAQELCELVGGI
+704 FEDAKELCELIGGI

-760 YHSTH
+760 YHSAH
-765 MRPCAEPYLAGL
+765 MQPCAEPYIAGL
-777 RRAGYAVQEG
+777 ARAGYAVEEG
-787 NGTIWF
+787 NGTLWF
-793 SSVIEGGHVMTK
+793 SSVVEGGRVMTK
-805 EDVQT
+805 EDVQSS
-810 PQYWADNMAN
+810 QYWVDNMAN

-831 VVEAGP
+831 VTEAGP
-837 LDLAIEF
+837 MDLAIEY

-858 EHAAGH
+858 EHATGH
-864 RIPYMGLLARKKDDV
+864 RIPYAGLLARKKDDV

-884 ALGFLW
+884 AVGSIW
-890 TNLGASSVNF
+890 THLGALSVNF

-963 DEISWRNVLRP
+963 DEVSWRNVLRP

-990 FPAMGYISL
+990 FPAMGFISL

-1005 AAAADRKLGLI
+1005 AAAAGRKLGLI
-1016 TIDNVVIGRALS
+1016 TIDNAVIGRALS
-1028 FDGENSGMET
+1028 FDDENSGMET

-1043 VVRSTDDELS
+1043 VVRFTDDELS

-1068 PLTLNFSATVTAAFY
+1068 PLTLNFSATITAAFY
-1083 EAESDTLPAVRYEE
+1083 EAGSDTLPAVRHDE

-1134 WAIGVIE
+1134 WAMGEIE
-1141 DESGDSWED
+1141 DESGDGWED

-1175 NRLFTLCVPTTIRSI
+1175 NRLFTLCVPTTIRSV

-1196 CNTSAARDRT
+1196 CNVSAARDRT
-1206 LEYQTSTRATPEGH
+1206 LQYQTSTRATPEGH
-1220 MMVDIDVFSGGSAQE
+1220 MMVDIDVYSGGSAQA
-1235 HLFVQFESVE
+1235 HPFVQFESVE

-1265 YRLSVPDANV
+1265 YRLAAPDANV
-1275 AMKGEESDDNSV
+1275 AMKGEDGEESDWNGV

-1292 DTVLLAAERVGF
+1292 DTALLAAERVGF
-1304 FYLRRLHDT
+1304 FYLRRLHET
-1313 ITEWEKAN
+1313 MTEWEKAD
-1321 ALDHH
+1321 ALGHH

-1355 STAFINSLNA
+1355 SAAFINSLVA
-1365 KHYKHDYIQ
+1365 KHNKHDYMR
-1374 LLEQA
+1374 LLEVA
-1379 GNHLADEIR
+1379 GNHLGDEIR
-1388 SGGSTLE
+1388 SGGSILE
-1395 HLAKDE
+1395 HLARDE
-1401 LLNRFYQHL
+1401 LLNRFYQQL
-1410 TAQPGQENSNA
+1410 TAQPGQENANA
-1421 WYARVIAQ
+1421 WYARVAAQ
-1429 IAYRFPRMH
+1429 IAHRFPRMH
-1438 ILEIGAGTH
+1438 ILEIGAGTC

-1482 RDFADRLVFTTYDI
+1482 RDFADRLAFTTYDI
-1496 DQPPADQG
+1496 NQPPAEQG
-1504 LDEGSYDIVLASAAL
+1504 LEEGSYDVVLASATL
-1519 HTASDLDETLANV
+1519 HTAGDLDETLANV

-1544 LEINNNDSLSLSTI
+1544 LEINSNDSLSLSTI

-1563 GWWASSNGP
+1563 GWWAGSNGP
-1572 SLSLDQ
+1572 SLPLDR
-1578 WNSLTRRHGFS
+1578 WDSLTRRHGFS
-1589 GIDTNTPFSTTS
+1589 GIDTNTPFSTSS
-1601 NDKLQWFSIFA
+1601 NNKLQWFSVFA

-1635 PSQLVIIGGRTE
+1635 TGQLVIVGGRTE
-1647 AIAQLT
+1647 VIAQLA
-1653 KGVSALLSPRY
+1653 KGVSALISPRY
-1664 AAVTLLESI
+1664 AAVTFLVSI
-1673 EELSEYPLAS
+1673 EELSGYDLAS

-1759 ATEPTSEILADALLR
+1759 ATEATSEVLADALLR

-1782 KAEDTNLLWT
+1782 KAEEANVLWT

-1800 NGQMLI
+1800 NGQLFI

-1849 LATVSPLRVLPVPRA
+1849 LATVSPLRVLPTPRT
-1864 MGNTVTLQVE
+1864 MGNTVTLRVE

-1881 KIHHVGYFTLVV
+1881 KIREVGYFTLFV

-1904 ALADTAVESRARVP
+1904 ALAETAVESRARVP
-1918 VEWTVRLPASK
+1918 TEWTVPLPASK
-1929 NENASTFLGGVA
+1929 NGNTSTSLGGVA

-1952 APRSGTVVVHEADQ
+1952 APRSGTVLVHEADQ

-1978 EDMQVVFTTATKN
+1978 EDVQVVFTTATKN
-1991 HADVDSSSP
+1991 HTDVNNSSP
-2000 YIFVHEKLPI
+2000 YIFVHEKLPM
-2010 RLVRTLLPRNI
+2010 RLVRTLLPRNV

-2030 TASVCSDLLARTL
+2030 PASACSDLLVRSL
-2043 PSHTARAKAADFLR
+2043 PPHTAKAKAADFLR
-2057 TQPDLSPD
+2057 TQPGLSPHS
-2065 ADADDIE
+2065 DDDDDDVE
-2072 QIGRALKEAWK
+2072 QVGRALKEAWK
-2083 SVTTRGQLAS
+2083 GVATRGQLGS
-2093 SSISEQVPVLALQ
+2093 SSTNEQVPVLALQ
-2106 DVTHSPAM
+2106 DVASSPAV
-2114 HAKLSVIDWTT
+2114 HTKLSVVDWVT

-2136 DHGTIFRADGTY
+2136 DHGIIFRADGTY
-2148 FLVGLTGEL
+2148 LLVGLTGEL
-2157 GQSLCSWMVAHGARN
+2157 GQSLCTWMVAHGARN

-2208 SLREALNKIRAELP
+2208 ALGEALDEIRAELP

-2241 MTFESLQRTAP
+2241 MKFESLQRTAP

-2297 MAALAAHRR
+2297 MAALAAQRR

-2346 SEQDFHGLFAE
+2346 SEQDFLGLFAE
-2357 GVLAGRPG
+2357 GILAGRPG

-2395 LHDAAAIQGGRG
+2395 LHDAAAVQGGRG
-2407 GSSGKTE
+2407 GSTGKTE
-2414 RPRARLAAAKSDAE
+2414 RPRARLAAAKSAAE
-2428 AKTIIREA
+2428 AKTIIGEA

-2445 MIPQGESVNEK
+2445 MIPQGESVNEM

-2492 GSTVESILDDAI
+2492 GSTVESILNDAMN
-2504 KGIPADILDLEKVGS
+2504 GIPAEILDLEKVGS
-2519 DNTNPPV
+2519 DSGNPPV
-2526 AIVAAPLAPAPTAAS
+2526 AIVAAPTAPHAPATAS
-2541 FPPTKPSTETSYSSS
+2541 FPSTKPSTETSYNSSES
-2556 GSGSPPAIST
+2556 SSPPAIST
-2566 PQSPLDTP
+2566 PRSPLDTP
-2574 LEKSLDLGDDTEHKK
+2574 LEKPLDLGDNAEHKK
-2589 PIVQSLERQLEEAR
+2589 PTVQSLERQLEEAR
-2603 REKIIG
+2603 REKIIA
-2609 SMKLT
+2609 SIKLA

-2635 DATTF
+2635 DSTTF

-2656 LAKAVESVAQRHE
+2656 LAKAVELVAQRHE

-2722 GDWVQ
+2722 GDWGQ
-2727 LRLRLLSLSDTQHFL
+2727 LRLRLLSLSDTRHYL

-2762 INKVYSNHGRPL
+2762 INQVYSNRGRPL

-2787 EQQLLAHRT
+2787 EQQLLAYRT
-2796 GKFQPAIDY
+2796 GKLQPAIDY

-2811 DVDLTRPI
+2811 AVDLTRPI
-2819 ELLSFARSQVRQL
+2819 ELLSFARSQVRQP

-2837 THIARIRLDAQTVAR
+2837 INIARIRLDAQTVAK
-2852 LKQLTRSNRATSF
+2852 LKQLTRSSKATSF
-2865 HGYLA
+2865 HGYLT

-2901 LIGSIGNFL
+2901 FMGSIGNFL

-2916 FDRNGS
+2916 FDRNPGT

-2927 AVEDTRKKVYSALEY
+2927 AVEETRKNVYSALEH

-2981 MPWAGCKVG
+2981 MPWAGCRVG

-3007 VDDGEGALMALHMQE
+3007 VDDGEGALMALHMQG

-3031 LFLRSYVNILR
+3031 LFLRSYVNVLR

-3047 GGDKLKLDKLDKWD
+3047 GGDISKVDKWD

-3085 AHRLDQVIVQH
+3085 AHRLDQVIAQH
-3096 PNSAAV
+3096 PDSVAV
-3102 KDGFGNVYT
+3102 KDGFGRVYT
-3111 YAALDERVESIARAL
+3111 YAALDERVESIAHTL
-3126 LGKLPDQSDEQ
+3126 LEKLPDQSHEQ

-3155 AILRVGAIYLPLDL
+3155 AILRVGAVYLPLDL

-3179 VKAARP
+3179 VKTAQP
-3185 AVILSDSEMVARTL
+3185 AVILSDSETVARTPD
-3199 EIGVGAEDRIA
+3199 IGVGDEDGVA
-3210 VINISDLPVTALGS
+3210 VINVSDLPATAHGR
-3224 TQRITTTA
+3224 TERIATA
-3232 DHDRT
+3232 ALQDRT

-3256 HASILAMV
+3256 HASIRTMV

-3271 DIVTLGRVVLQQFAF
+3271 DIATLGRVVLQQFAF

-3291 LKQIFSAIT
+3291 LKQIFSAIA

-3318 LARLMAKHGVTMT
+3318 LTRLMAEHGVTMT

-3346 DGLRRCTSWT
+3346 DGLRRCTAWT

-3362 ERSPQSLLDSFRT
+3362 ERSPQSLLDSFRN
-3375 LSSVLPN
+3375 LSRVLPN

-3396 STMKGI
+3396 STMKGV

-3446 AGVGQNEYLGRPDA
+3446 AGVGQNEYLGRPDV
-3460 TAKQFHVD
+3460 TAKQFHAD
-3468 PFAPQDKRT
+3468 PFAPQDKKA

-3482 MYHTG
+3482 MYYTG

-3520 EIERTIMRESAI
+3520 EIEGIIMREAAG
-3532 TLANAVVTLRAGE
+3532 TLAHAVVTQRAGE
-3545 GDHDGLLVSH
+3545 GDHDGLLVAH

-3565 TQIAKAINQL
+3565 TQVAKTINQL

-3606 DRKAMQALP
+3606 DRKAVQALP
-3615 LPEIKTSSAE
+3615 LPEIKTSSIE

-3630 KNFTPAERRVAELW
+3630 KNFTPAERRLADLW
-3644 TEVLPGLSLA
+3644 ADVLPELSLA

-3688 PRLGMLMSAPEL
+3688 PRLGMLMNAPEL
-3700 SSMATLL
+3700 GSMATLL

-3712 TPDWDKEI
+3712 APDWDKEI

-3725 DDTPASV
+3725 DDIPAAV
-3732 QRAGRSSSSSPGL
+3732 QRTGDSNSVGPGI
-3745 RILVTGA
+3745 RVLVTGA
-3752 TGSLGKSMIPRLV
+3752 TGSLGKNVIPHLA

-3770 AQILVLARSAEGR
+3770 AQILVLARPAEGR
-3783 DLTTLFPGLSHK
+3783 NMTNLFPGLSSK
-3795 VRVIAAEL
+3795 IRVVAAEL
-3803 PSLPADNTSELTE
+3803 PSLPVDNAAELAE
-3816 IDVILHMA
+3816 IDIILHMA

-3843 AKALAKLALQ
+3843 AKALAKLALH

-3858 HVLSSGALV
+3858 HVLSSGALA

-3899 NAARQAGLNV
+3899 DAARRTGLRV
-3909 TAHRPTPAPAAADVS
+3909 TAHRPTPAPAVDHAPA
-3924 TDKLTAAEDVLVRS
+3924 DKLTPAEDALVRG

-3947 VRPDFAQLGGT
+3947 VRPDFAKLGGT
-3958 FHVAPVDSIAAA
+3958 FHVAPVDDVAAA
-3970 IAASVTESHEES
+3970 VAAAVTAGHEES
-3982 GENAMRIVNYP
+3982 EENALRFINYP
-3993 GTAILRTD
+3993 GTAALRTD
-4001 VTSAYAEELFKEPEN
+4001 VTSAHAEELFRKPEN
-4016 EAVLKLPTVQALH
+4016 EAVLKLPTVPALH

-4050 VADDEGRRVVSK
+4050 VTDDEGRRVVSK

>member
-1 MAVPEQE
+1 MA
-8 PIAIIGMACRFPG
+8 
-21 GSDSPSKLWDLLQ
+21 
-34 SPRDLSKRVPVERFD
+34 
-49 TTGFYHTNGSQHGA
+49 
-63 TDAPNAYFIEED
+63 
-75 VTRFDNTFFNIQPAE
+75 
-90 AEAIDPQQRLVMETV
+90 
-105 YDSLCAGGQTIESL
+105 
-119 RGSNTAVYVGMMCDD
+119 
-134 WAQLINRDWDLAP
+134 
-147 TYAATGDSRAII
+147 
-159 SNRVSYFFDWH
+159 
-170 GPSMTIDTACS
+170 
-181 SSLVAVHQGVTA
+181 
-193 LRNGECPIA
+193 
-202 IAAGANLIVA
+202 
-212 PGEFQTAPLEKKLS
+212 
-226 WTDGI
+226 
-231 VNTDTNGSSHYSKM
+231 
-245 WDAVADGYARGEGIA
+245 
-260 AIVMKPLSAALRDG
+260 
-274 DHIDCVIRGTAVN
+274 
-287 QDGKTAGLTMPSNIA
+287 
-302 QAQLIRDTYAR
+302 
-313 AGLDI
+313 
-318 NDPKD
+318 
-323 RPQFFHA
+323 
-330 HGTGT
+330 
-335 PAGDSQESEA
+335 
-345 ISRSFFENGKPTDKL
+345 
-360 YVGSIKTV
+360 
-368 IGHTEG
+368 
-374 AAGLASLIGSVT
+374 
-386 AMQHGIIPPNLHFKK
+386 
-401 LSDRVA
+401 
-407 PFYDNLKVST
+407 
-417 SATPWPSTLPG
+417 
-428 QPRRV
+428 
-433 SVNSFGFG
+433 GFG
-441 GTNAHAILEY
+441 GTNAHAILESY
-451 YKPEATDKIAATT
+451 EPEAADNN
-464 AAAVPV
+464 AAAVPA

-479 SSTTLRATLDDLRTY
+479 SSSTLRASLDDLRTY
-494 LQGNPDT
+494 LQGNPNT
-501 NMRDLAYTLQTCRST
+501 NMRDLAYTLQTRRST
-516 LAFRKAIFAA
+516 LAFRKPIFAA

-532 MRIDDL
+532 KRINEL
-538 LADANAGNNDLTIR
+538 LANDGDNDLTTR
-552 YFDVPKPSI
+552 YFDVSKPGI

-581 ESPLAAQRIAELQ
+581 ESPFAAQRIAELQ

-604 RPDWTL
+604 RPNWTL
-610 SGQLLAQPKS
+610 IGQLLAQPKS
-620 SRFSEAAIAQPLCTA
+620 SRLSEAAIAQPLCTA

-644 RATGIQLRAVV
+644 RATGIQLRGVV

-682 RGLYAKLAQAGGPG
+682 RGLYAKLARSGGPG

-718 QVAARNSL
+718 QVAGRNSL

-736 AIDEAVDIFKDEG
+736 AIDEALDILKDEG
-749 KFARRLQVDTA
+749 KFARRLLVDTA
-760 YHSTH
+760 YHSHH

-777 RRAGYAVQEG
+777 ARAGYIVQEG

-805 EDVQT
+805 EDVQS

-820 AVLFEP
+820 TVLFEP

-864 RIPYMGLLARKKDDV
+864 RIPYTGLLARKKDDV

-884 ALGFLW
+884 ALGYLW

-900 DEFETLIS
+900 DRFETLIS
-908 GAASLPKQA
+908 GTESLPKQA

-946 ALPHPLLGRRL
+946 SLPHPLLGRRL

-1005 AAAADRKLGLI
+1005 AAATAGRKLGLI

-1028 FDGENSGMET
+1028 FDSENSGMET
-1038 KVTLG
+1038 KVTLS
-1043 VVRSTDDELS
+1043 VVRSTDDEFF

-1068 PLTLNFSATVTAAFY
+1068 PLTLNFSATITAAFY
-1083 EAESDTLPAVRYEE
+1083 EAESDTLPAVRHDE

-1134 WAIGVIE
+1134 WAMGEIE
-1141 DESGDSWED
+1141 DESGDGWED

-1157 WLDSAIQTG
+1157 WLDSVIQTG

-1175 NRLFTLCVPTTIRSI
+1175 NRLFTLCVPTTIRSV

-1196 CNTSAARDRT
+1196 CNTDAARDRT
-1206 LEYQTSTRATPEGH
+1206 LQYQTSTRAMPEGH
-1220 MMVDIDVFSGGSAQE
+1220 MMVDIDVFSGGSAQA
-1235 HLFVQFESVE
+1235 HPFVQFESVE

-1265 YRLSVPDANV
+1265 YRLAAPDANV
-1275 AMKGEESDDNSV
+1275 AMKGEESGEDDV

-1292 DTVLLAAERVGF
+1292 DTALLAAERVGF
-1304 FYLRRLHDT
+1304 FYLRRLHET
-1313 ITEWEKAN
+1313 ITEWEKAD

-1326 QHLLDFAARTV
+1326 QHLLDFAARTLEV
-1337 EAVSRGD
+1337 VSRGD
-1344 HPYVPREALKD
+1344 HPYVPREALED
-1355 STAFINSLNA
+1355 STAFIDSLIA
-1365 KHYKHDYIQ
+1365 KHHKHDYVR
-1374 LLEQA
+1374 LLELA

-1388 SGGSTLE
+1388 SGGSIVE
-1395 HLAKDE
+1395 HLASDD
-1401 LLNRFYQHL
+1401 LLNRFYQQL
-1410 TAQPGQENSNA
+1410 TAQPGQENANT

-1429 IAYRFPRMH
+1429 IAHRFPRMH
-1438 ILEIGAGTH
+1438 ILELGGGTC

-1482 RDFADRLVFTTYDI
+1482 RDFVERLVVTTYDI
-1496 DQPPADQG
+1496 DQPPAEQG
-1504 LDEGSYDIVLASAAL
+1504 LEEGSYDLVLASAAL

-1544 LEINNNDSLSLSTI
+1544 LETNSNDSMSLSTI

-1563 GWWASSNGP
+1563 GWWAGSNGP
-1572 SLSLDQ
+1572 SLSLDR
-1578 WNSLTRRHGFS
+1578 WDSLTRRHGFS
-1589 GIDTNTPFSTTS
+1589 GIDTNTPSTTTG
-1601 NDKLQWFSIFA
+1601 NNKLQWFSVFA

-1627 AAPAPTQG
+1627 TAPTPTQG
-1635 PSQLVIIGGRTE
+1635 TSQLVIVGGCTE
-1647 AIAQLT
+1647 AIAKLA
-1653 KGVSALLSPRY
+1653 KGVSTLISPRY
-1664 AAVTLLESI
+1664 ATVTFLKSI
-1673 EELSEYPLAS
+1673 EELSEYALAS

-1759 ATEPTSEILADALLR
+1759 ATEATSEILADALLR

-1800 NGQMLI
+1800 KGQLLI

-1826 YDEFDPRETTM
+1826 YDEFDPRETRM

-1844 GMSFE
+1844 EISFE
-1849 LATVSPLRVLPVPRA
+1849 LATVSPLRVLPAPRT

-1881 KIHHVGYFTLVV
+1881 KIHGAGYFTLFV

-1904 ALADTAVESRARVP
+1904 ALADTPVESQARVP
-1918 VEWTVRLPASK
+1918 LEWTVRLSASK
-1929 NENASTFLGGVA
+1929 NENASTSLGGVA

-1952 APRSGTVVVHEADQ
+1952 APRSGTVLVHEVDQ

-1991 HADVDSSSP
+1991 HADVDSSSQC
-2000 YIFVHEKLPI
+2000 IFVHEKLPT

-2021 SLLIDLSPE
+2021 SLLIDLSSEP
-2030 TASVCSDLLARTL
+2030 ASACSDLLARSL
-2043 PSHTARAKAADFLR
+2043 PSHTARAKAADFVR
-2057 TQPDLSPD
+2057 TQPGLSPD
-2065 ADADDIE
+2065 LGADDI
-2072 QIGRALKEAWK
+2072 QQVGLALKEAWID
-2083 SVTTRGQLAS
+2083 VTTRGQLES
-2093 SSISEQVPVLALQ
+2093 SSIKKQVPVLALQ
-2106 DVTHSPAM
+2106 DVTYSPAV
-2114 HAKLSVIDWTT
+2114 HTKLSVVDWIT

-2148 FLVGLTGEL
+2148 LLAGLTGEL
-2157 GQSLCSWMVAHGARN
+2157 GQSLCTWMVAHGARN

-2182 SQRFIDSCAAEG
+2182 SQRFIGSCAAEG

-2208 SLREALNKIRAELP
+2208 SLREALDKIRAEMP

-2241 MTFESLQRTAP
+2241 MNFESLQRTAP

-2297 MAALAAHRR
+2297 MAALAAQRR

-2395 LHDAAAIQGGRG
+2395 LHDAAAVQGVRG
-2407 GSSGKTE
+2407 GGSGKTE
-2414 RPRARLAAAKSDAE
+2414 RPRARLAAAKSAAE
-2428 AKTIIREA
+2428 AKTIIGEA

-2492 GSTVESILDDAI
+2492 GSTLESILNDAMN
-2504 KGIPADILDLEKVGS
+2504 GIPTEILDLEKVGS
-2519 DNTNPPV
+2519 ENTNPP
-2526 AIVAAPLAPAPTAAS
+2526 APIVAPPAVPTPAPVPTTVS
-2541 FPPTKPSTETSYSSS
+2541 FPSTKLSTETSYSSS
-2556 GSGSPPAIST
+2556 GSSSPPTIST
-2566 PQSPLDTP
+2566 PRSPLDTP
-2574 LEKSLDLGDDTEHKK
+2574 LEKSLDLGDDSEHKK
-2589 PIVQSLERQLEEAR
+2589 STVLSLERQIEEAR

-2609 SMKLT
+2609 SIKLT

-2645 FKLTGRIRIDD
+2645 FKLTGCIRIDD
-2656 LAKAVESVAQRHE
+2656 LAKAVELVAQRHE

-2700 TIESEAQAAEELDAM
+2700 TIESEAQATEELDAM

-2762 INKVYSNHGRPL
+2762 INQVYSNHGRPL

-2796 GKFQPAIDY
+2796 GKLQPAIDY

-2811 DVDLTRPI
+2811 AVDLTRPI
-2819 ELLSFARSQVRQL
+2819 ELLSFARSQVRQP

-2837 THIARIRLDAQTVAR
+2837 THIARVRIDAQTVAR
-2852 LKQLTRSNRATSF
+2852 LKQLTRSNKATSF
-2865 HGYLA
+2865 HGYLTV
-2870 ILQALLFRL
+2870 LQALLFRL
-2879 LPAETTDKL
+2879 LPTETTDKL
-2888 VIGVADANRLDSK
+2888 VIGIADANRLDSK
-2901 LIGSIGNFL
+2901 FMGSIGNFL

-2916 FDRNGS
+2916 FDRNAGS

-2927 AVEDTRKKVYSALEY
+2927 AVEETRKKVYSALEH

-2981 MPWAGCKVG
+2981 MPWAGCKVD

-3047 GGDKLKLDKLDKWD
+3047 GGDKLTLGKLDKWD
-3061 KADVKKALELGKG
+3061 KADVKKALELCKG

-3085 AHRLDQVIVQH
+3085 AHRLDQVIAQH
-3096 PNSAAV
+3096 PDSVAV
-3102 KDGFGNVYT
+3102 KDGFGSVYT
-3111 YAALDERVESIARAL
+3111 YAALNERVDSIAQTL
-3126 LGKLPDQSDEQ
+3126 LEKLPDQSHEQ

-3185 AVILSDSEMVARTL
+3185 AVILSDSETVARTPD
-3199 EIGVGAEDRIA
+3199 IGVGIEDRVA
-3210 VINISDLPVTALGS
+3210 VINVSDLPITAQKS
-3224 TQRITTTA
+3224 TERIATTA
-3232 DHDRT
+3232 RQDRT

-3256 HASILAMV
+3256 HASIRAMV

-3305 LVAPADARGDPAE
+3305 VVAPADARGDPAE
-3318 LARLMAKHGVTMT
+3318 LTRLMAEHGVTMT

-3346 DGLRRCTSWT
+3346 DGLRRCTAWT

-3362 ERSPQSLLDSFRT
+3362 ERSPQSLLDSFRN
-3375 LSSVLPN
+3375 LSNVLPN

-3396 STMKGI
+3396 STMKGV

-3431 RPVPIGVPGEIVIGG
+3431 RPAPIGVPGEIVIGG

-3468 PFAPQDKRT
+3468 PFAPQNKKT

-3482 MYHTG
+3482 MYYTG

-3520 EIERTIMRESAI
+3520 EIEGIIMREAAS
-3532 TLANAVVTLRAGE
+3532 TLAHAVVTLRPGE
-3545 GDHDGLLVSH
+3545 GDHDGLLVAH
-3555 VVIENKDMSE
+3555 VVIENKDMSD

-3644 TEVLPGLSLA
+3644 AGVLPGLSLA
-3654 AEPLSPQSDFFR
+3654 AEPLSPQSDFFG

-3679 VIKRMFGDA
+3679 VIKRTFGDA

-3700 SSMATLL
+3700 SSMAGLL

-3712 TPDWDKEI
+3712 APDWDKEI

-3725 DDTPASV
+3725 DDIPVTV
-3732 QRAGRSSSSSPGL
+3732 QRTGSSSSGSPGL

-3752 TGSLGKSMIPRLV
+3752 TGSLGKSVIPQLV
-3765 ADERV
+3765 SDERI
-3770 AQILVLARSAEGR
+3770 AQIFVLARPAEGR
-3783 DLTTLFPGLSHK
+3783 DLTNLFPNLSHK
-3795 VRVIAAEL
+3795 VRVVAAEL
-3803 PSLPADNTSELTE
+3803 PALPTDNDAELKE
-3816 IDVILHMA
+3816 IDIILHMA

-3843 AKALAKLALQ
+3843 TKALAKLALR
-3853 TGATL
+3853 TGARL
-3858 HVLSSGALV
+3858 HVLSSGALT
-3867 DYEADGD
+3867 DYEGDGD

-3899 NAARQAGLNV
+3899 DAARRAGLSI
-3909 TAHRPTPAPAAADVS
+3909 TTHRPTPAPAAAHAS
-3924 TDKLTAAEDVLVRS
+3924 ADKLTAAEDALVRG
-3938 YLVNSLRLG
+3938 YLINSLRLG
-3947 VRPDFAQLGGT
+3947 VRPDFVQLGGI
-3958 FHVAPVDSIAAA
+3958 FHVAPIDDVAAA
-3970 IAASVTESHEES
+3970 VAAAVTANHES
-3982 GENAMRIVNYP
+3982 GDNMLRIVNYP
-3993 GTAILRTD
+3993 GTAALRTD
-4001 VTSAYAEELFKEPEN
+4001 VTSAYAEELFKKPEN
-4016 EAVLKLPTVQALH
+4016 EAVLKLPTVPALH

-4050 VADDEGRRVVSK
+4050 VTDDEGRRVVSK

>member
-1 MAVPEQE
+1 MVLPEQE

-21 GSDSPSKLWDLLQ
+21 GSDSPSKLWDLLK
-34 SPRDLSKRVPVERFD
+34 SPRNLSKQVPTDRFD
-49 TTGFYHTNGSQHGA
+49 TNGFYHTNGSHHGA
-63 TDAPNAYFIEED
+63 SNAPNAYFIEED
-75 VTRFDNTFFNIQPAE
+75 VTRFDNSFFNIQPAE

-105 YDSLCAGGQTIESL
+105 YDSLCAGGQKIEDL

-134 WAQLINRDWDLAP
+134 WAQIINRDWDLAP

-202 IAAGANLIVA
+202 IAAGANLILA
-212 PGEFQTAPLEKKLS
+212 PGMFIKESSLRMLS
-226 WTDGI
+226 PTG
-231 VNTDTNGSSHYSKM
+231 TSKM
-245 WDAVADGYARGEGIA
+245 WDAAADGYARGEGIA
-260 AIVMKPLSAALRDG
+260 AIVMKPLSAALKDG

-313 AGLDI
+313 AGLDA

-335 PAGDSQESEA
+335 PAGDPQESEA
-345 ISRSFFENGKPTDKL
+345 ISRSFFEHDKSTDKL

-374 AAGLASLIGSVT
+374 AAGLASLIGSVM
-386 AMQHGIIPPNLHFKK
+386 AMQHGVIPPNLHFKR

-407 PFYDNLKVST
+407 PFYGNLKVPT
-417 SATPWPSTLPG
+417 SAMPWPSTFPG

-451 YKPEATDKIAATT
+451 HEPEASHRNADV
-464 AAAVPV
+464 VPS

-479 SSTTLRATLDDLRTY
+479 SSSSLRATLDDLRTY
-494 LQGNPDT
+494 LQKNPDT
-501 NMRDLAYTLQTCRST
+501 NLRDLAYTLQTRRST
-516 LAFRKAIFAA
+516 LAFRKPIFAA
-526 NINEAI
+526 NIGEAI
-532 MRIDDL
+532 RTIDAL
-538 LADANAGNNDLTIR
+538 LADANTGDNDLATR
-552 YFDVPKPSI
+552 YFDVAKPSV

-572 ARMGARLIE
+572 ARMGARLLE
-581 ESPLAAQRIAELQ
+581 ESPFAAQRIAELQ
-594 RALATLPDGD
+594 RALATLPDGH

-610 SGQLLAQPKS
+610 IGQLLAQPKS
-620 SRFSEAAIAQPLCTA
+620 SRLSEAAIAQPLCTA
-635 VQIVLVDLL
+635 VQIILVDLL
-644 RATGIQLRAVV
+644 GAAGVRLRAVV

-682 RGLYAKLAQAGGPG
+682 RGLYAKLARAGGPG

-704 FEDAQELCELVGGI
+704 FEDAQELCELLGGI

-736 AIDEAVDIFKDEG
+736 AIDEALEILKDEG

-777 RRAGYAVQEG
+777 KRADYAVEEG

-793 SSVIEGGHVMTK
+793 SSVKEGGHVMTK

-810 PQYWADNMAN
+810 PQYWVDNMAN

-831 VVEAGP
+831 VAESGP

-858 EHAAGH
+858 EHASGH
-864 RIPYMGLLARKKDDV
+864 RIPYTGLLARKKDDV

-884 ALGFLW
+884 ALGYLW
-890 TNLGASSVNF
+890 TNLGASSVDF
-900 DEFETLIS
+900 DKFETLIS
-908 GAASLPKQA
+908 GAESIAKQA
-917 VTNLP
+917 ITNLP
-922 TYPFDHSRSFYSLT
+922 TYAFDHSRSFYSLT
-936 RFSGAHRHLH
+936 RFSGAHQHLH

-990 FPAMGYISL
+990 FPAMGYVSL
-999 AVEAVA
+999 AVEAVT
-1005 AAAADRKLGLI
+1005 AAADGRKLGLI
-1016 TIDNVVIGRALS
+1016 TIDDVVIGRALS
-1028 FDGENSGMET
+1028 FDSESSGVET
-1038 KVTLG
+1038 KVTLS
-1043 VVRSTDDELS
+1043 VLQSTDDQLS

-1060 GLPFDSGT
+1060 GLPFDSDA
-1068 PLTLNFSATVTAAFY
+1068 PLTLNFSATITAAFH
-1083 EAESDTLPAVRYEE
+1083 EVESDTLPKVRHNE
-1097 INLVEAEPE
+1097 INLVEAESE
-1106 RLYSQFTKLGYTYGS
+1106 RLYSQFTKLGYTYNT

-1126 RAIHRKMG
+1126 RSIHRKMG
-1134 WAIGVIE
+1134 WAMGEIE
-1141 DESGDSWED
+1141 DESGDKWED
-1150 KLLVHPG
+1150 RLLVHPG
-1157 WLDSAIQTG
+1157 WLDSIIQTG

-1175 NRLFTLCVPTTIRSI
+1175 NRLFTLCVPTTIRSV

-1196 CNTSAARDRT
+1196 CDTSATRDRT
-1206 LEYQTSTRATPEGH
+1206 LQYQTTTRATPEGH

-1235 HLFVQFESVE
+1235 HPFVQFESVE

-1265 YRLSVPDANV
+1265 YRLASPDANM
-1275 AMKGEESDDNSV
+1275 AMKGHESEGNDV
-1287 LSSEN
+1287 LSAAN
-1292 DTVLLAAERVGF
+1292 DIVLLAAERIGF
-1304 FYLRRLHDT
+1304 FYLRSLHEI
-1313 ITEWEKAN
+1313 ITEWERAD
-1321 ALDHH
+1321 ALGHH
-1326 QHLLDFAARTV
+1326 QQLLDYAALAI
-1337 EAVSRGD
+1337 EAVSKGK

-1355 STAFINSLNA
+1355 SAAFIGSLVA

-1374 LLEQA
+1374 ILERA
-1379 GNHLADEIR
+1379 GKHLADAIR
-1388 SGGSTLE
+1388 SGGSILE

-1401 LLNRFYQHL
+1401 LLSRFYQNL
-1410 TAQPGQENSNA
+1410 TAQSGQENANS
-1421 WYARVIAQ
+1421 WYACVVAQ
-1429 IAYRFPRMH
+1429 IAHRFPRMH
-1438 ILEIGAGTH
+1438 ILEIGVGTH

-1454 LPALGDAFSSYT
+1454 LAALGDAFSSYT
-1466 YTDVSAESL
+1466 YTDVSAGSL

-1482 RDFADRLVFTTYDI
+1482 RNLGDRLVCSTYDI
-1496 DQPPADQG
+1496 DQPPAEQG
-1504 LDEGSYDIVLASAAL
+1504 LDEGLYDVVLASAAL
-1519 HTASDLDETLANV
+1519 HTASNLDETLSSL
-1532 RKLLRPGGYLVA
+1532 RKLLRPGGYLVT
-1544 LEINNNDSLSLSTI
+1544 LDINSNDSLSLSAI

-1563 GWWASSNGP
+1563 GWWASNNGP

-1578 WNSLTRRHGFS
+1578 WDSLTRRHGFS
-1589 GIDTNTPFSTTS
+1589 GIDTSTPFSAAD
-1601 NDKLQWFSIFA
+1601 NNKLQWFSVFV
-1612 SQAVD
+1612 SQAID

-1627 AAPAPTQG
+1627 SVPTTSQG
-1635 PSQLVIIGGRTE
+1635 INQLVIVGGRTS
-1647 AIAQLT
+1647 
-1653 KGVSALLSPRY
+1653 GVIRLAKDISTLIDSRY
-1664 AAVTLLESI
+1664 TAVTLLDSI
-1673 EELSEYPLAS
+1673 EELSEHNLAS

-1694 EQLLET
+1694 EQLLEV
-1700 RTEPKIE
+1700 RTEAKIN

-1728 ERPYSSIILGV
+1728 ERPYSSIILGL

-1759 ATEPTSEILADALLR
+1759 ITEPTPEVLANALLR

-1782 KAEDTNLLWT
+1782 KEEINLLWT
-1792 IEPEYHYV
+1792 IEPEYHYI
-1800 NGQMLI
+1800 NGQLVI

-1837 VLEPAAD
+1837 VLEPTTD
-1844 GMSFE
+1844 GASFE
-1849 LATVSPLRVLPVPRA
+1849 LATVSPLRVLPAPRVI
-1864 MGNTVTLQVE
+1864 GETVTLQVE
-1874 QSLLQVL
+1874 QSLLQVF
-1881 KIHHVGYFTLVV
+1881 KIHNSGYFTLVV
-1893 GTEAETGQRLL
+1893 GAEVGTGQRLL
-1904 ALADTAVESRARVP
+1904 ALADTAVESQVRVP
-1918 VEWTVRLPASK
+1918 IEWTVHLSVSK
-1929 NENASTFLGGVA
+1929 EEDAGTSIGSVA
-1941 AYLLAQTILAT
+1941 AYLLAQTILAA
-1952 APRSGTVVVHEADQ
+1952 APRSGTILVHEADK
-1966 LLKDALDKEAAR
+1966 LLKDALEREADR
-1978 EDMQVVFTTATKN
+1978 EDLQVVFTTATKN
-1991 HADVDSSSP
+1991 RADVDSSSP
-2000 YIFVHEKLPI
+2000 YVFIHEKLPV
-2010 RLVRTLLPRNI
+2010 RLVRKLLPRNI
-2021 SLLIDLSPE
+2021 SLLVDLHPE
-2030 TASVCSDLLARTL
+2030 PVSVSDLLARSVL
-2043 PSHTARAKAADFLR
+2043 SHTTRLKATDFLR
-2057 TQPDLSPD
+2057 TLPGLSPD
-2065 ADADDIE
+2065 SDVDDIE

-2083 SVTTRGQLAS
+2083 NVTAMKHH
-2093 SSISEQVPVLALQ
+2093 IPVLALQ
-2106 DVTHSPAM
+2106 DVTYSPAI
-2114 HAKLSVIDWTT
+2114 HTKLSVINWTT

-2157 GQSLCSWMVAHGARN
+2157 GQSLCTWMVAHGARN

-2208 SLREALNKIRAELP
+2208 SLREALNEINAELP

-2241 MTFESLQRTAP
+2241 MSFESLQRTAP
-2252 PKIEGSVVLDEFFY
+2252 PKIEGSVILDEFFY

-2297 MAALAAHRR
+2297 MSALAAQRR

-2311 AGSDIAIS
+2311 VGSDIAIS

-2357 GVLAGRPG
+2357 GILAGQPG

-2395 LHDAAAIQGGRG
+2395 LHDAAAVQGGRG
-2407 GSSGKTE
+2407 GGSGKTE
-2414 RPRARLAAAKSDAE
+2414 RPRARLAAAKSAAE
-2428 AKTIIREA
+2428 AKAIIKEA

-2445 MIPQGESVNEK
+2445 MVPQGESVNEK

-2492 GSTVESILDDAI
+2492 GSTLESILDDAMN
-2504 KGIPADILDLEKVGS
+2504 GLPAEILDLKAFGS
-2519 DNTNPPV
+2519 DSVNPPIATV
-2526 AIVAAPLAPAPTAAS
+2526 AYPPAPVPATAS
-2541 FPPTKPSTETSYSSS
+2541 VPPTKSSTDTSASSES
-2556 GSGSPPAIST
+2556 GSLPAIST
-2566 PQSPLDTP
+2566 PRSPLDTP
-2574 LEKSLDLGDDTEHKK
+2574 LEKSLDLGDATEHRK
-2589 PIVQSLERQLEEAR
+2589 PTGQPLKRQLEEVR
-2603 REKIIG
+2603 REGIG
-2609 SMKLT
+2609 SLQLA

-2627 WFLSHYID
+2627 WFLSHYIED
-2635 DATTF
+2635 PATF

-2645 FKLTGRIRIDD
+2645 FKLTGRIRIED

-2676 WSNDDSRTPM
+2676 WSNDDSRKPM
-2686 QGILSKAF
+2686 QGILQKSF

-2700 TIESEAQAAEELDAM
+2700 TIESEAQATEELDAM

-2727 LRLRLLSLSDTQHFL
+2727 LRVRLLSLSETQHFL

-2762 INKVYSNHGRPL
+2762 INQVYSNRGRALP
-2774 APLPDASQARSFG
+2774 PLPDASQARSFG

-2796 GKFQPAIDY
+2796 GKLQPAIDY
-2805 FRRTLQ
+2805 FRHTLQ
-2811 DVDLTRPI
+2811 TVDLTRPI
-2819 ELLSFARSQVRQL
+2819 ELLSFARSQVRHQL
-2832 LQDYK
+2832 QAYN
-2837 THIARIRLDAQTVAR
+2837 THIARIRLDAQTVIK

-2888 VIGVADANRLDSK
+2888 VIGMADANRLDSK
-2901 LIGSIGNFL
+2901 FMGSIGNFL

-2916 FDRNGS
+2916 FDRDGS
-2922 QTFGQ
+2922 QSFGQ
-2927 AVEDTRKKVYSALEY
+2927 VVEETRKKVYSALEH

-2948 LLLDELAAPRS
+2948 LLLDELAVPRS

-3007 VDDGEGALMALHMQE
+3007 VDDGEGAMLALHMQE
-3022 ALYSKEATN
+3022 ALYSKEATE

-3042 EVVKQ
+3042 EAVKPS
-3047 GGDKLKLDKLDKWD
+3047 GDKLKLDKLDKWD
-3061 KADVKKALELGKG
+3061 KVDVKKALELGKG
-3074 TDMPLEWPATI
+3074 TDMPLEWPTTI
-3085 AHRLDQVIVQH
+3085 AHRLDQVMAQH
-3096 PNSAAV
+3096 PNSNAV
-3102 KDGFGNVYT
+3102 KDGFGRVYT
-3111 YAALDERVESIARAL
+3111 YAALNERVNAIADAL
-3126 LGKLPDQSDEQ
+3126 LEKLPDQSHEQ
-3137 SVVGVFQTPS
+3137 SVVGVFQAPS

-3155 AILRVGAIYLPLDL
+3155 AILRVGAIYLPLDQ

-3174 RLKSY
+3174 RLTSY

-3185 AVILSDSEMVARTL
+3185 AVVLCDNETVGFTPDVGVWDGDSIT
-3199 EIGVGAEDRIA
+3199 
-3210 VINISDLPVTALGS
+3210 VINVSDLALTAQG
-3224 TQRITTTA
+3224 TTHRIPTTA
-3232 DHDRT
+3232 RQDRT

-3256 HASILAMV
+3256 HASIRAMV

-3271 DIVTLGRVVLQQFAF
+3271 DIATLGRVVLQQFAF

-3291 LKQIFSAIT
+3291 LKQIFSAIA

-3305 LVAPADARGDPAE
+3305 VVAPADARGDPSE
-3318 LARLMAKHGVTMT
+3318 LTRLMAEHGVTMT

-3346 DGLRRCTSWT
+3346 DGLRRCTTWT

-3362 ERSPQSLLDSFRT
+3362 ERSPQSLLDSFRS

-3409 LTVPVPGRILPN
+3409 LSVPVPGRILPN

-3431 RPVPIGVPGEIVIGG
+3431 RPVPVGVPGEIVIGG
-3446 AGVGQNEYLGRPDA
+3446 LGVGQNEYLNRPDA

-3468 PFAPQDKRT
+3468 PFAPKDKRA

-3482 MYHTG
+3482 MYYTG

-3492 DTRGYIAIEGRVA
+3492 DSRGYIAIEGRVA

-3520 EIERTIMRESAI
+3520 EIEATIMREADSK
-3532 TLANAVVTLRAGE
+3532 LSQAVVTLRTGE
-3545 GDHDGLLVSH
+3545 GDHDGILVAH
-3555 VVIENKDMSE
+3555 LVFENTNMGE
-3565 TQIAKAINQL
+3565 AQIVKAINQL

-3586 MVPAIIIPVDEVPLT
+3586 MVPAIIIPVTEVPLT

-3615 LPEIKTSSAE
+3615 LPDIKTSST
-3625 QQEQQ
+3625 QLQDQQ
-3630 KNFTPAERRVAELW
+3630 KDFTPAQRRVADLW
-3644 TEVLPGLSLA
+3644 TEVLPRLSLA
-3654 AEPLSPQSDFFR
+3654 VEPLSPQSDFFR

-3679 VIKRMFGDA
+3679 VIKRAFGDA
-3688 PRLGMLMSAPEL
+3688 PRLGLLMSAPEL
-3700 SSMATLL
+3700 SSMAILL
-3707 ESQGS
+3707 ENQGS
-3712 TPDWDKEI
+3712 APDWDKEI

-3725 DDTPASV
+3725 DDAPQSV
-3732 QRAGRSSSSSPGL
+3732 QRTGGSSSNPGL
-3745 RILVTGA
+3745 RVLVTGA
-3752 TGSLGKSMIPRLV
+3752 TGSLGKSVIPHLV
-3765 ADERV
+3765 ADESV
-3770 AQILVLARSAEGR
+3770 AQILVLTRPAEGR
-3783 DLTTLFPGLSHK
+3783 DLTNLFPNLSHK
-3795 VRVIAAEL
+3795 VRVLAAEL
-3803 PSLPADNTSELTE
+3803 PSLPAGDAADMSE

-3831 GYGALKAVNVNS
+3831 GYGALKAVNVS
-3843 AKALAKLALQ
+3843 ATKALAKLALR

-3867 DYEADGD
+3867 DYEGDDG
-3874 NSGLPRPDPAHGYVS
+3874 NTGLPRPDPAKGYVS

-3899 NAARQAGLNV
+3899 NAARQAGLRV
-3909 TAHRPTPAPAAADVS
+3909 TAHRPSPAPAAAYTSGDE
-3924 TDKLTAAEDVLVRS
+3924 LTAAEDALVHS
-3938 YLVNSLRLG
+3938 YLDNSLRLG

-3958 FHVAPVDSIAAA
+3958 FHVTPVNDVAAA
-3970 IAASVTESHEES
+3970 VASAVTAGQEEP
-3982 GENAMRIVNYP
+3982 GENVLHIINYP
-3993 GTAILRTD
+3993 GTAVLRTD
-4001 VTSAYAEELFKEPEN
+4001 VTSAYAEDLFRKPEN
-4016 EAVLKLPTVQALH
+4016 EAVLKLPSVPALH

-4050 VADDEGRRVVSK
+4050 VTDDEGRRVVSK

>member
-1 MAVPEQE
+1 MAVSEQE

-21 GSDSPSKLWDLLQ
+21 GSDSPSKLWDLIQ
-34 SPRDLSKRVPVERFD
+34 SPRDLSKRVPADRFD
-49 TTGFYHTNGSQHGA
+49 ATGFFHTNGSQHGA
-63 TDAPNAYFIEED
+63 LNAPNAYFIEED

-105 YDSLCAGGQTIESL
+105 YDSLCAGGQTIEGL

-134 WAQLINRDWDLAP
+134 WAQIVNRDWDLAP

-212 PGEFQTAPLEKKLS
+212 PGMFIKESSLRMLS
-226 WTDGI
+226 PTG
-231 VNTDTNGSSHYSKM
+231 TSKM
-245 WDAVADGYARGEGIA
+245 WDAAADGYARGEGIA
-260 AIVMKPLSAALRDG
+260 AVVMKPLSAALRDG

-287 QDGKTAGLTMPSNIA
+287 QDGKTAGMTMPSNIA

-335 PAGDSQESEA
+335 QAGDPQESEA
-345 ISRSFFENGKPTDKL
+345 IARSLFGHGKPTDTL

-368 IGHTEG
+368 VGHTEG
-374 AAGLASLIGSVT
+374 AAGLASVIGSVM
-386 AMQHGIIPPNLHFKK
+386 AMQHGIIPPNLHFKR
-401 LSDRVA
+401 LSDKVA
-407 PFYDNLKVST
+407 PFYDNLKIPT

-451 YKPEATDKIAATT
+451 YEPQTPNNKAA
-464 AAAVPV
+464 AAAVPA

-479 SSTTLRATLDDLRTY
+479 SSSTIRATLDDLRTY

-501 NMRDLAYTLQTCRST
+501 NMRDLAYTLQTRRST
-516 LAFRKAIFAA
+516 LPFRKPIFAA
-526 NINEAI
+526 DINEAVK
-532 MRIDDL
+532 RINGL
-538 LADANAGNNDLTIR
+538 LADADAGGSELTTR
-552 YFDVPKPSI
+552 YFDVSKPSI

-581 ESPLAAQRIAELQ
+581 ESPFAAQRIAELQ

-610 SGQLLAQPKS
+610 SGQLLANPKS
-620 SRFSEAAIAQPLCTA
+620 SRMSEATISQPICTA

-644 RATGIQLRAVV
+644 RAAGIQLRAVV
-655 GHSSGEIGAAYAA
+655 GHSSGEIGAA
-668 GFLSAT
+668 
-674 TAIRVAHY
+674 
-682 RGLYAKLAQAGGPG
+682 LARAGGPG
-696 AMMAVGTS
+696 AMMA
-704 FEDAQELCELVGGI
+704 A
-718 QVAARNSL
+718 
-726 TSITLSGDED
+726 GDED
-736 AIDEAVDIFKDEG
+736 AIDEAVAIFKDEG

-760 YHSTH
+760 YHSAH
-765 MRPCAEPYLAGL
+765 MKPCAEPYLAGL
-777 RRAGYAVQEG
+777 ARAGYAVEEG
-787 NGTIWF
+787 NGTKWF
-793 SSVIEGGHVMTK
+793 SSVVEGGRVMTK
-805 EDVQT
+805 EDVQS
-810 PQYWADNMAN
+810 PQYWVENMAN

-826 AISQA
+826 AVSQA
-831 VVEAGP
+831 VTEAGP
-837 LDLAIEF
+837 MDLAIEY

-858 EHAAGH
+858 EHATGH
-864 RIPYMGLLARKKDDV
+864 KIPYTGLLARKKDDV
-879 EALAS
+879 ETLALAV
-884 ALGFLW
+884 GFIW
-890 TNLGASSVNF
+890 THLGASSVNF
-900 DEFETLIS
+900 DEFEKLIS
-908 GAASLPKQA
+908 GAASLPKQPL
-917 VTNLP
+917 TNLP

-963 DEISWRNVLRP
+963 DEVSWRNVLRP

-990 FPAMGYISL
+990 FPAMGFVSL

-1005 AAAADRKLGLI
+1005 AAAAGRKLGLI
-1016 TIDNVVIGRALS
+1016 SIENAVIGRALS
-1028 FDGENSGMET
+1028 FDDESAGMET
-1038 KVTLG
+1038 KVTLSL
-1043 VVRSTDDELS
+1043 VRSTDDELS

-1060 GLPFDSGT
+1060 GRPFDSGT
-1068 PLTLNFSATVTAAFY
+1068 PLTLNFSATITATLF
-1083 EAESDTLPAVRYEE
+1083 EAGSDTLPAVRHDE

-1134 WAIGVIE
+1134 WAMGEIE
-1141 DESGDSWED
+1141 DESGNGWED

-1175 NRLFTLCVPTTIRSI
+1175 NRLFTLCVPTTFRSI

-1196 CNTSAARDRT
+1196 CNTSEARDRT
-1206 LEYQTSTRATPEGH
+1206 LQYQTSTRATPEGH
-1220 MMVDIDVFSGGSAQE
+1220 MMVDIDVYSGGSAQA
-1235 HLFVQFESVE
+1235 HPFVQFESVE

-1250 APTPRDDTVIYTRYD
+1250 APTPRDDAVIYTRYD
-1265 YRLSVPDANV
+1265 YRLAAPDANV
-1275 AMKGEESDDNSV
+1275 AMKGEESDDKGVS
-1287 LSSEN
+1287 SSEN
-1292 DTVLLAAERVGF
+1292 DTALLAAERVGF
-1304 FYLRRLHDT
+1304 FYLRRLHET
-1313 ITEWEKAN
+1313 MTQWEKAD
-1321 ALDHH
+1321 ALGHH
-1326 QHLLDFAARTV
+1326 QNLLDFAARTV
-1337 EAVSRGD
+1337 ETVSRGD
-1344 HPYVPREALKD
+1344 HPYVPQEALKD
-1355 STAFINSLNA
+1355 TAAFVNSLIA
-1365 KHYKHDYIQ
+1365 KHHKHDYMR
-1374 LLEQA
+1374 LLEVA
-1379 GNHLADEIR
+1379 GSHLADEIR
-1388 SGGSTLE
+1388 AGGSILE

-1401 LLNRFYQHL
+1401 LLSRFYQQL
-1410 TAQPGQENSNA
+1410 TAQPGQENANV
-1421 WYARVIAQ
+1421 WYARVAAQ
-1429 IAYRFPRMH
+1429 IAHRFPRMH
-1438 ILEIGAGTH
+1438 ILEIGAGTG
-1447 GGSTASI
+1447 GGSTTSI

-1475 EGVQDRF
+1475 EGVQHRF
-1482 RDFADRLVFTTYDI
+1482 RDLADRLVVTTYDI
-1496 DQPPADQG
+1496 NQPPAEQG
-1504 LDEGSYDIVLASAAL
+1504 LGEGSFDVVLASAAL
-1519 HTASDLDETLANV
+1519 HAAVDLDETLANV

-1544 LEINNNDSLSLSTI
+1544 LEINSNDSLSLSTI

-1563 GWWASSNGP
+1563 GWWADSNGP
-1572 SLSLDQ
+1572 SLPLDH
-1578 WNSLTRRHGFS
+1578 WDSLTRRHGFS
-1589 GIDTNTPFSTTS
+1589 GIDTTTPFSTGS
-1601 NDKLQWFSIFA
+1601 KNKLQWFSAFA

-1635 PSQLVIIGGRTE
+1635 TGQLVIVGGRTE
-1647 AIAQLT
+1647 AIAKLA
-1653 KGVSALLSPRY
+1653 KGVSALISPRY
-1664 AAVTLLESI
+1664 AAVTFLESI
-1673 EELSEYPLAS
+1673 EELDGYDLAS

-1714 NGHSI
+1714 NGHAI
-1719 LWVTREARA
+1719 LWATREARA

-1759 ATEPTSEILADALLR
+1759 ATEPTSEVLADALLR

-1782 KAEDTNLLWT
+1782 KEEETNVLWT

-1800 NGQMLI
+1800 NGQLFI

-1844 GMSFE
+1844 G
-1849 LATVSPLRVLPVPRA
+1849 
-1864 MGNTVTLQVE
+1864 NTVTLRVE

-1881 KIHHVGYFTLVV
+1881 KIREVGYFTLFV

-1904 ALADTAVESRARVP
+1904 ALADTAVESRVRVP
-1918 VEWTVRLPASK
+1918 TEWTVPLPASK
-1929 NENASTFLGGVA
+1929 NGNINSSTSLGGVA

-1952 APRSGTVVVHEADQ
+1952 APRSGTVLVHEADQ
-1966 LLKDALDKEAAR
+1966 LLKDALVKEAAR
-1978 EDMQVVFTTATKN
+1978 QDLQVVFTTATKN
-1991 HADVDSSSP
+1991 HADANGSSP
-2000 YIFVHEKLPI
+2000 YIFIHEKLPT
-2010 RLVRTLLPRNI
+2010 RLVRTLLPRNV

-2030 TASVCSDLLARTL
+2030 PASASSDLL
-2043 PSHTARAKAADFLR
+2043 PG
-2057 TQPDLSPD
+2057 LSPH
-2065 ADADDIE
+2065 ADADDVE
-2072 QIGRALKEAWK
+2072 QVGRALKEAWK
-2083 SVTTRGQLAS
+2083 KGGS
-2093 SSISEQVPVLALQ
+2093 SSTNEQVPVLALQ
-2106 DVTHSPAM
+2106 DVASSPAV
-2114 HAKLSVIDWTT
+2114 HTKLSVVYWAT

-2148 FLVGLTGEL
+2148 LLVGLTGEL
-2157 GQSLCSWMVAHGARN
+2157 GQSLCAWMVAHGARN

-2182 SQRFIDSCAAEG
+2182 SQRFMDSCAAEG

-2208 SLREALNKIRAELP
+2208 SLRQALDEIRAELP
-2222 PIIGVANGAMMIDD
+2222 TIIGVANGAMMIDD

-2241 MTFESLQRTAP
+2241 MKFESLQRTAP

-2297 MAALAAHRR
+2297 MAALAAQRR

-2346 SEQDFHGLFAE
+2346 SEQDFLGLFAE
-2357 GVLAGRPG
+2357 GILAGRPG

-2377 PFRDGA
+2377 PFREGA

-2395 LHDAAAIQGGRG
+2395 LHDAAAIRGGRG
-2407 GSSGKTE
+2407 GGAGKTE
-2414 RPRARLAAAKSDAE
+2414 RPRARLAAAKSATE
-2428 AKTIIREA
+2428 AKSIIREA
-2436 FVERLKRIL
+2436 FIERLKRIL
-2445 MIPQGESVNEK
+2445 MIPQGESVNEM

-2492 GSTVESILDDAI
+2492 GSTLESILDDAVS
-2504 KGIPADILDLEKVGS
+2504 GIPADILDLEKVGS
-2519 DNTNPPV
+2519 DGGNPPV
-2526 AIVAAPLAPAPTAAS
+2526 ATAAAPTPAPVLVPVPAPAPAKAS
-2541 FPPTKPSTETSYSSS
+2541 FPPTKKSTETSYSSES
-2556 GSGSPPAIST
+2556 GSLPATST
-2566 PQSPLDTP
+2566 PRSPLDTP
-2574 LEKSLDLGDDTEHKK
+2574 LETPLGDDVDHKK
-2589 PIVQSLERQLEEAR
+2589 PTAQSLERQLEEAR
-2603 REKIIG
+2603 REKIIA
-2609 SMKLT
+2609 SIKLP

-2635 DATTF
+2635 DPTTF

-2676 WSNDDSRTPM
+2676 WSDDDSRTPM
-2686 QGILSKAF
+2686 QGILSKSF

-2700 TIESEAQAAEELDAM
+2700 TIHSEAQAAEELDAM

-2722 GDWVQ
+2722 GDWGQ
-2727 LRLRLLSLSDTQHFL
+2727 LRLRLLSLSDTRHYL

-2762 INKVYSNHGRPL
+2762 INQVYSNRGRPL

-2787 EQQLLAHRT
+2787 KQQLLAYKT
-2796 GKFQPAIDY
+2796 GKLQPAIDY

-2811 DVDLTRPI
+2811 AVDLARPI
-2819 ELLSFARSQVRQL
+2819 ELLSFARSQVRQP

-2837 THIARIRLDAQTVAR
+2837 INIARIRLDAQTVAK
-2852 LKQLTRSNRATSF
+2852 LKQLTRSSKATSF
-2865 HGYLA
+2865 HGYLT

-2879 LPAETTDKL
+2879 LPAETTDKI
-2888 VIGVADANRLDSK
+2888 VIGVADANRLDSNFM
-2901 LIGSIGNFL
+2901 GSIGNFL

-2916 FDRNGS
+2916 FNRSPGG

-2927 AVEDTRKKVYSALEY
+2927 AVEETRKNVYSALEH

-2981 MPWAGCKVG
+2981 MPWAGCRVG

-3007 VDDGEGALMALHMQE
+3007 VDDGEGALLALHMQG
-3022 ALYSKEATN
+3022 ALYSQEATD
-3031 LFLRSYVNILR
+3031 LFLRSYVNVLR
-3042 EVVKQ
+3042 EFVKQ
-3047 GGDKLKLDKLDKWD
+3047 GGDIAKVDKWD
-3061 KADVKKALELGKG
+3061 KADVKKALTLGKG
-3074 TDMPLEWPATI
+3074 TDMPLEWPVTI
-3085 AHRLDQVIVQH
+3085 AHRLDQVIAQNRDSV
-3096 PNSAAV
+3096 AV
-3102 KDGFGNVYT
+3102 KDGFGHVYT

-3126 LGKLPDQSDEQ
+3126 VEKLPDQSNEQ

-3155 AILRVGAIYLPLDL
+3155 AILRVGAVYLPLDL

-3174 RLKSY
+3174 RLKGY
-3179 VKAARP
+3179 VKTARP
-3185 AVILSDSEMVARTL
+3185 AVILSDSDTAARTP
-3199 EIGVGAEDRIA
+3199 EIGVGAEDGVA
-3210 VINISDLPVTALGS
+3210 VINISDLPATAHES
-3224 TQRITTTA
+3224 SERIATVA
-3232 DHDRT
+3232 RQDRT

-3256 HASILAMV
+3256 HASIRTMV

-3271 DIVTLGRVVLQQFAF
+3271 DIATLGRVVLQQFAL

-3291 LKQIFSAIT
+3291 LKQIFSAIA

-3305 LVAPADARGDPAE
+3305 VVAPADARGDPAE
-3318 LARLMAKHGVTMT
+3318 LTRLMAEHGVTMT

-3346 DGLRRCTSWT
+3346 DGLRRCTAWT

-3362 ERSPQSLLDSFRT
+3362 ERSPQSLLDSFRG
-3375 LSSVLPN
+3375 LSRVLPN

-3396 STMKGI
+3396 STMKGV

-3409 LTVPVPGRILPN
+3409 LTVPIPGRILPN
-3421 YAIYIMDEES
+3421 YAVYIMDEES

-3446 AGVGQNEYLGRPDA
+3446 AGVGQNEYLGRPDV
-3460 TAKQFHVD
+3460 TAKQFHAD
-3468 PFAPQDKRT
+3468 PFAPQDKKA

-3482 MYHTG
+3482 MYFTG

-3520 EIERTIMRESAI
+3520 EIEGIIMREAAG
-3532 TLANAVVTLRAGE
+3532 TFAHAVVTLRAGE
-3545 GDHDGLLVSH
+3545 GDHDGLLVAH
-3555 VVIENKDMSE
+3555 VVLENKGMGE
-3565 TQIAKAINQL
+3565 TQVTKTINQL
-3575 RTRLSNSLPNY
+3575 RTQLSNSLPNY
-3586 MVPAIIIPVDEVPLT
+3586 MVPAIIVPVDEVPLT

-3606 DRKAMQALP
+3606 DRKAVQALP

-3630 KNFTPAERRVAELW
+3630 KNFTPAERRLADLW
-3644 TEVLPGLSLA
+3644 TE
-3654 AEPLSPQSDFFR
+3654 SDFFR

-3679 VIKRMFGDA
+3679 VIKRVFGDA
-3688 PRLGMLMSAPEL
+3688 PRLGLLMKASEL
-3700 SSMATLL
+3700 GSMATLL

-3712 TPDWDKEI
+3712 APDWDKEI

-3725 DDTPASV
+3725 DDDVGATV
-3732 QRAGRSSSSSPGL
+3732 QRTGDSNSAGHGL
-3745 RILVTGA
+3745 RVLVTGA
-3752 TGSLGKSMIPRLV
+3752 TGSLGKSVVPHLV

-3770 AQILVLARSAEGR
+3770 AQILVLARPAEGR
-3783 DLTTLFPGLSHK
+3783 DLTNLFPGLSSK
-3795 VRVIAAEL
+3795 IRVVEAEL
-3803 PSLPADNTSELTE
+3803 PSLPVDDASELEE

-3843 AKALAKLALQ
+3843 AKALAKLALR

-3858 HVLSSGALV
+3858 HVLSSGALA

-3874 NSGLPRPDPAHGYVS
+3874 SSGLPRPDPAHGYVA

-3899 NAARQAGLNV
+3899 DAARRAGLRV
-3909 TAHRPTPAPAAADVS
+3909 TAHRPTPAPSAGDAPVDQ
-3924 TDKLTAAEDVLVRS
+3924 LTPGEDALVRA

-3947 VRPDFAQLGGT
+3947 VRPDFAKLGGT
-3958 FHVAPVDSIAAA
+3958 FHVAPVNDVAAA
-3970 IAASVTESHEES
+3970 VAAAVTAGHHEKSEEKALRFIS
-3982 GENAMRIVNYP
+3982 YP
-3993 GTAILRTD
+3993 GTATLRTD
-4001 VTSAYAEELFKEPEN
+4001 VTSAHAEELFRRPEN
-4016 EAVLKLPTVQALH
+4016 EAVLKLPTVPALH